1 MSTSDNCGCCAG
13 VTPLTPVDAIQ
24 PPGQPALAL
33 RVGTHGRFRQSMLA
47 DLADEPA
54 LENLTTRAS
63 DDPAIALLDSWAAVL
78 DVLSFYQE
86 RIGNENYLRTAT
98 ERRSVL
104 ELARAI
110 GYELRPGVAA
120 STWLAFTLE
129 TAPGAPLETR
139 IDISARA
146 QSVPGQDETA
156 QTFETL
162 EAIDAKVRWNALP
175 VLAAEAVLPRMGLRT
190 IYLAGTAT
198 RLQAGDA
205 LLVIGDERAKEP
217 GHENWDFR
225 RVTRLR
231 EVLPADP
238 SDPKDIGYTVV
249 TLDRGLGKPWHGV
262 HPARTNPRCYA
273 LRARAHLFG
282 HNAPDWRAMP
292 ANLRA
297 NYLRL
302 ALPGAEVG
310 DNPPIN
316 EHPEWPGFTLADI
329 SDPPAGS
336 ASGSGLLGQYY
347 RGKGFRE
354 PILSRT
360 DATVNFNWGT
370 GSPDPAVPADQFSVR
385 WSGWIQA
392 PASGQFN
399 FFVTADDGLRLW
411 IDGER
416 IIDFWIDQGATER
429 TGTARLQ
436 ADHKHDIRLEFY
448 ENGGGATCQLAWSGP
463 GVSKAVIPSAR
474 LYPRDVNTVHLDASY
489 PKWLADG
496 WAVMSIPN
504 YEEVYR
510 IVSTEDDA
518 RADFTVSA
526 TATRLTL
533 SGENLRDTFNNHVRS
548 TTAFGQSEPLAW
560 ATRPLSGF
568 LQGHL
573 IDLAGYEPDLPE
585 GRWLAISGLVLADLP
600 ANAKALSRLKKG
612 EALATIRIARDRK
625 TADLEFE
632 DFFRLTVTLAPAAE
646 IVRIQHND
654 SSNGHTQLLL
664 DNDLTHAYLP
674 STVRINANLA
684 PASAGDSKQMR
695 IQPEPLGSGDG
706 SRSLQR
712 FALRQGP
719 LTYITAATPSGTAS
733 TLEIRVD
740 GLLWQEAPRFTAP
753 GPTERAYTVKLDE
766 NGSATVQFGDGVH
779 GTRLPTGS
787 GNVEARYRVGLG
799 TAGNVKA
806 EQISMLLTRPPGL
819 KAVTNPVAASGGTNA
834 EAGDDAR
841 RNAPLRVRTLDRI
854 VSLRDFED
862 FAAAFTGIGKAQ
874 AVWLWDGEQ
883 RLVHLTVAGTDG
895 APLDPN
901 AALYRNLL
909 AAIDGARPPHQ
920 PLRVSPCLDL
930 RFGLTAGLWIAPEYE
945 AEKVLAAAGQ
955 ALAAAFGF
963 AARAFGQQV
972 TGSEVLAVL
981 QGVAGVIGA
990 DLDKLIQVES
1000 ELTVLTSNGPDG
1012 SIPARSARW
1021 QGNSLQPA
1029 DLLLLDPT
1037 AITLTE
1043 RTS

>member
-13 VTPLTPVDAIQ
+13 VTPLTPVDATQ

-33 RVGTHGRFRQSMLA
+33 RAGTHGRFRQSMLA
-47 DLADEPA
+47 GLADESA
-54 LENLTTRAS
+54 LANLTTRAS

-78 DVLSFYQE
+78 DVLGFYQE

-110 GYELRPGVAA
+110 GYELHPGVAA

-139 IDISARA
+139 IDIGARA

-162 EAIDAKVRWNALP
+162 EAIDAKARWNALP
-175 VLAAEAVLPRMGLRT
+175 VLAAEAVPPRMGLRT

-205 LLVIGDERAKEP
+205 LLIVGDERAKDH
-217 GHENWDFR
+217 GNENWDFR
-225 RVTRLR
+225 RVARLR

-238 SDPKDIGYTVV
+238 SDPKDAGYTIV

-262 HPARTNPRCYA
+262 HPARANPRCHA

-292 ANLRA
+292 ASLRA
-297 NYLRL
+297 TYLGL
-302 ALPGAEVG
+302 ADEAR
-310 DNPPIN
+310 PPIGQ
-316 EHPEWPGFTLADI
+316 HPEWPGFTLADI

-336 ASGSGLLGQYY
+336 GSGLLGQYY

-354 PILSRT
+354 LRLSRT
-360 DATVNFNWGT
+360 DAMVNFDWGA
-370 GSPDPAVPADQFSVR
+370 GSPDPSVPADQFSVR
-385 WSGWIQA
+385 WSGWIQ
-392 PASGQFN
+392 PPVTGQFT

-411 IDGER
+411 IDNQL

-429 TGTARLQ
+429 SGTASLR
-436 ADHKHDIRLEFY
+436 ADHKHDIRLEYY
-448 ENGGGATCQLAWSGP
+448 ENGGSATCRLAWSGP
-463 GVSKAVIPSAR
+463 GVSKAVVPAAR
-474 LYPRDVNTVHLDASY
+474 LYPRDVHTVHLDASY
-489 PKWLADG
+489 PKWLAGG
-496 WAVMSIPN
+496 WAVLSIPN

-510 IVSTEDDA
+510 IVATEDDA
-518 RADFTVSA
+518 RADFAVSA

-533 SGENLRDTFNNHVRS
+533 SGENLRDTFNNRVRS
-548 TTAFGQSEPLAW
+548 TTAFGQSEPLDW

-568 LQGHL
+568 VQGHL
-573 IDLAGYEPDLPE
+573 IDLAGYEPDLPA
-585 GRWLAISGLVLADLP
+585 GRWLAVSGLVLADLP
-600 ANAKALSRLKKG
+600 ANTRARSRLAKG
-612 EALATIRIARDRK
+612 DALASIRIGRDRQ

-632 DFFRLTVTLAPAAE
+632 DFSRLTVALAPAAD

-654 SSNGHTQLLL
+654 SGNGRTQLLL
-664 DNDLTHAYLP
+664 ASDLTHAYLP
-674 STVRINANLA
+674 ASVRINANLA

-695 IQPEPLGSGDG
+695 IQPEPLGGGDG

-712 FALRQGP
+712 FNLRQGP

-740 GLLWQEAPRFTAP
+740 GLLWPEAPHFTAP
-753 GPTERAYTVKLDE
+753 GPGERAYTVKLDE
-766 NGSATVQFGDGVH
+766 NGSATVQFGDGTH
-779 GTRLPTGS
+779 GTRLPTG

-799 TAGNVKA
+799 TAGNVGA
-806 EQISMLLTRPPGL
+806 EQISMLLSRPPGL
-819 KAVTNPVAASGGTNA
+819 KAVTNPVAASGGTDA
-834 EAGDDAR
+834 EAGDEAR

-874 AVWLWDGEQ
+874 AVWLWDGE
-883 RLVHLTVAGTDG
+883 RRMVHLTVAGTGG

-909 AAIDGARPPHQ
+909 AAIDSARPPYQ
-920 PLRVSPCLDL
+920 PLRVSPGRDL
-930 RFGLTAGLWIAPEYE
+930 RFGLTAGLWIAPEYAPE
-945 AEKVLAAAGQ
+945 RVLAAAGK

-963 AARAFGQQV
+963 AARAFGQPV
-972 TGSEVLAVL
+972 TGSEVLAAL
-981 QGVAGVIGA
+981 QGVAGVVGT
-990 DLDKLIQVES
+990 DLDRLIQVES
-1000 ELTVLTSNGPDG
+1000 GLTVRTANGPDG
-1012 SIPARSARW
+1012 SIPALSARW

-1029 DLLLLDPT
+1029 DLLLLDP
-1037 AITLTE
+1037 AAVTLTE

>member
-13 VTPLTPVDAIQ
+13 VTPLTPVDATQ

-33 RVGTHGRFRQSMLA
+33 RAGTHGRFRQSMLA
-47 DLADEPA
+47 GLADESA
-54 LENLTTRAS
+54 LANLTTRAS

-78 DVLSFYQE
+78 DVLGFYQE

-110 GYELRPGVAA
+110 GYELHPGVAA

-139 IDISARA
+139 IDIGARA

-162 EAIDAKVRWNALP
+162 EAIDAKARWNALP
-175 VLAAEAVLPRMGLRT
+175 LLAAEAVPPRMGLRT

-205 LLVIGDERAKEP
+205 LLVIGDERTKDP
-217 GHENWDFR
+217 GNENWDFR
-225 RVTRLR
+225 RVARLR

-238 SDPKDIGYTVV
+238 SDPKDAGYTVV

-262 HPARTNPRCYA
+262 HPARANPRCHA

-292 ANLRA
+292 ASLRA
-297 NYLRL
+297 TYLGL
-302 ALPGAEVG
+302 ADEAR
-310 DNPPIN
+310 PPIGQ
-316 EHPEWPGFTLADI
+316 HPEWPGFTLADI

-336 ASGSGLLGQYY
+336 GSGLLGQYY

-354 PILSRT
+354 LRLSRT
-360 DATVNFNWGT
+360 DAMVNFDWGA
-370 GSPDPAVPADQFSVR
+370 GSPDPSVPADQFSVR
-385 WSGWIQA
+385 WSGWIQ
-392 PASGQFN
+392 PPVTGQFT

-411 IDGER
+411 IDNQL

-429 TGTARLQ
+429 SGTASLR
-436 ADHKHDIRLEFY
+436 ADYKHDIRLEYY
-448 ENGGGATCQLAWSGP
+448 ENGGSATCRLAWSGP
-463 GVSKAVIPSAR
+463 GVSKAVVPAAR
-474 LYPRDVNTVHLDASY
+474 LYPRDVHTVHLDASY
-489 PKWLADG
+489 PKWLAGG
-496 WAVMSIPN
+496 WAVLSIPN

-510 IVSTEDDA
+510 IVATEDDA
-518 RADFTVSA
+518 RADFAVSA

-533 SGENLRDTFNNHVRS
+533 SGENLRDTFNNRVRS
-548 TTAFGQSEPLAW
+548 TTAFGQSEPLDW

-568 LQGHL
+568 VQGHL
-573 IDLAGYEPDLPE
+573 IDLAGYEPDLPA
-585 GRWLAISGLVLADLP
+585 GRWLAVSGLVLADLP
-600 ANAKALSRLKKG
+600 ANTRARSRLAKG
-612 EALATIRIARDRK
+612 DALASIRIGRDRQ

-632 DFFRLTVTLAPAAE
+632 DFSRLTVALAPAAD

-654 SSNGHTQLLL
+654 SGNGRTQLLL
-664 DNDLTHAYLP
+664 ASDLTHAYLP
-674 STVRINANLA
+674 ASVRINANLA

-695 IQPEPLGSGDG
+695 IQPEPLGGGDG

-712 FALRQGP
+712 FNLRQGP

-740 GLLWQEAPRFTAP
+740 GLLWPEAPRFTAP
-753 GPTERAYTVKLDE
+753 GPGERAYTVKLDE
-766 NGSATVQFGDGVH
+766 NGSATVQFGDGTH
-779 GTRLPTGS
+779 GTRLPTG

-799 TAGNVKA
+799 TAGNVGA
-806 EQISMLLTRPPGL
+806 EQISMLLSRPPGL
-819 KAVTNPVAASGGTNA
+819 KAVTNPVAASGGTDA
-834 EAGDDAR
+834 EAGDEAR

-874 AVWLWDGEQ
+874 AVWLWDGE
-883 RLVHLTVAGTDG
+883 RRMVHLTVAGTGG

-909 AAIDGARPPHQ
+909 AAIDSARPPYQ
-920 PLRVSPCLDL
+920 PLRVSPGRDL
-930 RFGLTAGLWIAPEYE
+930 RFGLTAGLWIAPEYAPE
-945 AEKVLAAAGQ
+945 RVLAAAGK

-963 AARAFGQQV
+963 AARAFGQPV
-972 TGSEVLAVL
+972 TGSEVLAAL
-981 QGVAGVIGA
+981 QGVAGVVGA
-990 DLDKLIQVES
+990 DLDRLIQVES
-1000 ELTVLTSNGPDG
+1000 GLTVRTANGPDG
-1012 SIPARSARW
+1012 SIPALSARW

-1029 DLLLLDPT
+1029 DLLLLDP
-1037 AITLTE
+1037 AAVTLTE

>member
-13 VTPLTPVDAIQ
+13 VTPLTPVDATQ

-33 RVGTHGRFRQSMLA
+33 RAGTHGRFRQSMLA
-47 DLADEPA
+47 GLADESA
-54 LENLTTRAS
+54 LANLTTRAS

-78 DVLSFYQE
+78 DVLGFYQE

-110 GYELRPGVAA
+110 GYELHPGVAA

-139 IDISARA
+139 IDIGARA
-146 QSVPGQDETA
+146 QSVPGQNETA

-162 EAIDAKVRWNALP
+162 EAIDAKARWNALP
-175 VLAAEAVLPRMGLRT
+175 VLAAEAVPPRMGLRT

-205 LLVIGDERAKEP
+205 LLIVGDERAKDH
-217 GHENWDFR
+217 GNENWDFR
-225 RVTRLR
+225 RVARLR
-231 EVLPADP
+231 EVLPTDP
-238 SDPKDIGYTVV
+238 NDPKDAGYTVV

-262 HPARTNPRCYA
+262 HPARANPRCHA

-292 ANLRA
+292 ASLRA
-297 NYLRL
+297 TYLGL
-302 ALPGAEVG
+302 ADEAR
-310 DNPPIN
+310 PPIGQ
-316 EHPEWPGFTLADI
+316 HPEWPGFTLADI

-336 ASGSGLLGQYY
+336 GSGLLGQYY

-354 PILSRT
+354 LRLSRT
-360 DATVNFNWGT
+360 DAMVNFDWGA
-370 GSPDPAVPADQFSVR
+370 GSPDPSVPADQFSVR
-385 WSGWIQA
+385 WSGWIQ
-392 PASGQFN
+392 PPVTGQFT

-411 IDGER
+411 IDNQL

-429 TGTARLQ
+429 SGTASLR
-436 ADHKHDIRLEFY
+436 ADHKHDIRLEYY
-448 ENGGGATCQLAWSGP
+448 ENGGSATCRLAWSGP
-463 GVSKAVIPSAR
+463 GVSKAVVPAAR
-474 LYPRDVNTVHLDASY
+474 LYPRDVHTVHLDASY
-489 PKWLADG
+489 PKWLAGG
-496 WAVMSIPN
+496 WAVLSIPN

-510 IVSTEDDA
+510 IVATEDDA
-518 RADFTVSA
+518 RADFAVSA

-533 SGENLRDTFNNHVRS
+533 SGENLRDTFNNRVRS
-548 TTAFGQSEPLAW
+548 TTAFGQSEPLDW

-568 LQGHL
+568 MQGHL
-573 IDLAGYEPDLPE
+573 IDLAGYEPDLPA
-585 GRWLAISGLVLADLP
+585 GRWLAVSGLVLADLP
-600 ANAKALSRLKKG
+600 ANTRARSRLAKG
-612 EALATIRIARDRK
+612 DALASIRIGRDRQ

-632 DFFRLTVTLAPAAE
+632 DLSRLTVALAPAAD

-654 SSNGHTQLLL
+654 SGNGRTQLLL
-664 DNDLTHAYLP
+664 ASDLTHAYLP
-674 STVRINANLA
+674 ASVRINANLA

-695 IQPEPLGSGDG
+695 IQPEPLGTGDG

-712 FALRQGP
+712 FNLRQGP

-740 GLLWQEAPRFTAP
+740 GLLWPEAPRFTAP
-753 GPTERAYTVKLDE
+753 GPGERAYTVKLDE
-766 NGSATVQFGDGVH
+766 NGSATVQFGDGTH

-799 TAGNVKA
+799 TAGNVGA
-806 EQISMLLTRPPGL
+806 EQISMLLSRPPGL
-819 KAVTNPVAASGGTNA
+819 KAVTNPVAASGGTDA
-834 EAGDDAR
+834 EAGDEAR

-874 AVWLWDGEQ
+874 AVWLWDGE
-883 RLVHLTVAGTDG
+883 RRMVHLTVAGTGG

-909 AAIDGARPPHQ
+909 AAIDSARPPYQ
-920 PLRVSPCLDL
+920 PLRVSPGRDL
-930 RFGLTAGLWIAPEYE
+930 RFGLTAGLWIAPEYAPE
-945 AEKVLAAAGQ
+945 RVLAAAGK

-963 AARAFGQQV
+963 AARAFGQPV
-972 TGSEVLAVL
+972 TGSEVLAAL
-981 QGVAGVIGA
+981 QGVAGVVGA
-990 DLDKLIQVES
+990 DLDRLIQVES
-1000 ELTVLTSNGPDG
+1000 GLTVRTANGPDG
-1012 SIPARSARW
+1012 SIPALSARW

-1029 DLLLLDPT
+1029 DLLLLDP
-1037 AITLTE
+1037 AAVTLTE

>member
-13 VTPLTPVDAIQ
+13 VTPLTPVDATQ

-33 RVGTHGRFRQSMLA
+33 RAGTHGRFRQSMLA
-47 DLADEPA
+47 GLADESA
-54 LENLTTRAS
+54 LANLTTRAS

-78 DVLSFYQE
+78 DVLGFYQE

-110 GYELRPGVAA
+110 GYELHPGVAA

-139 IDISARA
+139 IDIGARA
-146 QSVPGQDETA
+146 QSVPGQNETA

-162 EAIDAKVRWNALP
+162 EAIDAKARWNALP
-175 VLAAEAVLPRMGLRT
+175 VLAAEAVPPRMGLRT

-205 LLVIGDERAKEP
+205 LLIVGDERAKDH
-217 GHENWDFR
+217 GNENWDFR
-225 RVTRLR
+225 RVARLR
-231 EVLPADP
+231 EVLPTDP
-238 SDPKDIGYTVV
+238 NDPKDAGYTVV

-262 HPARTNPRCYA
+262 HPARANPRCHA

-292 ANLRA
+292 ASLRA
-297 NYLRL
+297 TYLGL
-302 ALPGAEVG
+302 ADEAR
-310 DNPPIN
+310 PPIGQ
-316 EHPEWPGFTLADI
+316 HPEWPGFTLADI

-336 ASGSGLLGQYY
+336 GSGLLGQYY

-354 PILSRT
+354 LRLSRT
-360 DATVNFNWGT
+360 DAMVNFDWGA
-370 GSPDPAVPADQFSVR
+370 GSPDPSVPADQFSVR
-385 WSGWIQA
+385 WSGWIQ
-392 PASGQFN
+392 PPVTGQFT

-411 IDGER
+411 IDNR
-416 IIDFWIDQGATER
+416 LIIDFWIDQGATER
-429 TGTARLQ
+429 SGTASLR
-436 ADHKHDIRLEFY
+436 ADHKHDIRLEYY
-448 ENGGGATCQLAWSGP
+448 ENGGSATCRLAWSGP
-463 GVSKAVIPSAR
+463 GVSKAVVPAAR
-474 LYPRDVNTVHLDASY
+474 LYPRDVHTVHLDASY
-489 PKWLADG
+489 PKWLAGG
-496 WAVMSIPN
+496 WAVLSIPN

-510 IVSTEDDA
+510 IVATEDDA
-518 RADFTVSA
+518 RADFAVSA

-533 SGENLRDTFNNHVRS
+533 SGENLRDTFNNRVRS
-548 TTAFGQSEPLAW
+548 TTAFGQSEPLDW

-568 LQGHL
+568 VQGHL
-573 IDLAGYEPDLPE
+573 IDLAGYEPDLPA
-585 GRWLAISGLVLADLP
+585 GRWLAVSGLVLADLP
-600 ANAKALSRLKKG
+600 ANTRARSRLAKG
-612 EALATIRIARDRK
+612 DALASIRIGRDRQ

-632 DFFRLTVTLAPAAE
+632 DLSRLTVALAPAAD

-654 SSNGHTQLLL
+654 SGNGRTQLLL
-664 DNDLTHAYLP
+664 ASDLTHAYLP
-674 STVRINANLA
+674 ASVRINANLA

-695 IQPEPLGSGDG
+695 IQPEPLGTGDG

-712 FALRQGP
+712 FNLRQGP

-740 GLLWQEAPRFTAP
+740 GLLWPEAPRFTAP
-753 GPTERAYTVKLDE
+753 GPGERAYTVKLDE
-766 NGSATVQFGDGVH
+766 NGSATVQFGDGTH

-799 TAGNVKA
+799 TAGNVGA
-806 EQISMLLTRPPGL
+806 EQISMLLSRPPGL
-819 KAVTNPVAASGGTNA
+819 KAVTNPVAASGGTDA
-834 EAGDDAR
+834 EAGDEAR

-874 AVWLWDGEQ
+874 AVWLWDGE
-883 RLVHLTVAGTDG
+883 RRMVHLTVAGTGG

-909 AAIDGARPPHQ
+909 AAIDSARPPYQ
-920 PLRVSPCLDL
+920 PLRVSPGRDL
-930 RFGLTAGLWIAPEYE
+930 RFGLTAGLWIAPEYAPE
-945 AEKVLAAAGQ
+945 RVLAAAGK

-963 AARAFGQQV
+963 AARAFGQPV
-972 TGSEVLAVL
+972 TGSEVLAAL
-981 QGVAGVIGA
+981 QGVAGVVGT
-990 DLDKLIQVES
+990 DLDRLIQVES
-1000 ELTVLTSNGPDG
+1000 GLTVRTANGPDG
-1012 SIPARSARW
+1012 SIPALSARW

-1029 DLLLLDPT
+1029 DLLLLDP
-1037 AITLTE
+1037 AAVTLTE

>member
-33 RVGTHGRFRQSMLA
+33 RAGTHGRFRQSMLA
-47 DLADEPA
+47 GLADESA
-54 LENLTTRAS
+54 LANLTTRAS

-78 DVLSFYQE
+78 DVLCFYQE

-110 GYELRPGVAA
+110 GYELHPGVAA

-139 IDISARA
+139 IDIGARA

-162 EAIDAKVRWNALP
+162 EAIDAKARWNALP
-175 VLAAEAVLPRMGLRT
+175 VLAAEAVPPRMGLRT

-205 LLVIGDERAKEP
+205 LLVIGDERTKDP
-217 GHENWDFR
+217 GNENWDFR
-225 RVTRLR
+225 RVARLR

-238 SDPKDIGYTVV
+238 SDPKDAGYTIV

-262 HPARTNPRCYA
+262 HPARANPRCHA

-292 ANLRA
+292 ASLRA
-297 NYLRL
+297 TYLGL
-302 ALPGAEVG
+302 ADEAP
-310 DNPPIN
+310 PPIGQ
-316 EHPEWPGFTLADI
+316 HPEWPGFTLADI

-336 ASGSGLLGQYY
+336 GSGLLGQYY

-354 PILSRT
+354 LRLSRT
-360 DATVNFNWGT
+360 DAMVNFDWGA
-370 GSPDPAVPADQFSVR
+370 GSPDPSVPADQFSVR
-385 WSGWIQA
+385 WSGWIQ
-392 PASGQFN
+392 PPVTGQFT

-411 IDGER
+411 IDNR
-416 IIDFWIDQGATER
+416 LIIDFWIDQGATER
-429 TGTARLQ
+429 SGTASLR
-436 ADHKHDIRLEFY
+436 ADHKHDIRLEYY
-448 ENGGGATCQLAWSGP
+448 ENGGSATCRLAWSGP
-463 GVSKAVIPSAR
+463 GVSKAVVPAAR
-474 LYPRDVNTVHLDASY
+474 LYPRDVHTVHLDASY
-489 PKWLADG
+489 PKWLAGG
-496 WAVMSIPN
+496 WAVLSIPN

-510 IVSTEDDA
+510 IVATEDDA
-518 RADFTVSA
+518 RADFAVSA

-533 SGENLRDTFNNHVRS
+533 SGENLRDTFNNRVRS
-548 TTAFGQSEPLAW
+548 TTAFGQSEPLDW

-568 LQGHL
+568 VQGHL
-573 IDLAGYEPDLPE
+573 IDLAGYEPDLPA
-585 GRWLAISGLVLADLP
+585 GRWLAVSGLVLADLP
-600 ANAKALSRLKKG
+600 ANTRARSRLAKG
-612 EALATIRIARDRK
+612 DALASIRIGRDRQ

-632 DFFRLTVTLAPAAE
+632 DFSRLTVALAPAAD

-654 SSNGHTQLLL
+654 SGNGRTQLLL
-664 DNDLTHAYLP
+664 ASDLTHAYLP
-674 STVRINANLA
+674 ASVRINANLA

-695 IQPEPLGSGDG
+695 IQPEPLGGGDG

-712 FALRQGP
+712 FNLRQGP

-740 GLLWQEAPRFTAP
+740 GLLWPEAPRFTAP
-753 GPTERAYTVKLDE
+753 GPGERAYTVKLDE
-766 NGSATVQFGDGVH
+766 NGSATVQFGDGTH
-779 GTRLPTGS
+779 GTRLPTG

-799 TAGNVKA
+799 TAGNVGA
-806 EQISMLLTRPPGL
+806 EQISMLLSRPPGL
-819 KAVTNPVAASGGTNA
+819 KAVTNPVAASGGTDA
-834 EAGDDAR
+834 EAGDEAR

-874 AVWLWDGEQ
+874 AVWLWDGE
-883 RLVHLTVAGTDG
+883 RRMVHLTVAGTGG

-909 AAIDGARPPHQ
+909 AAIDSARPPYQ
-920 PLRVSPCLDL
+920 PLRVSPGRDL
-930 RFGLTAGLWIAPEYE
+930 RFGLTAGLWIAPEYAPE
-945 AEKVLAAAGQ
+945 RVLAAAGK
-955 ALAAAFGF
+955 ALAAAFAF
-963 AARAFGQQV
+963 AARAFGQPV
-972 TGSEVLAVL
+972 TGSEALAAL
-981 QGVAGVIGA
+981 QGVAGVVGA
-990 DLDKLIQVES
+990 DLDRLIQVES
-1000 ELTVLTSNGPDG
+1000 GLTVRTANGPDG
-1012 SIPARSARW
+1012 SIPALSARW

-1029 DLLLLDPT
+1029 DLLLLDP
-1037 AITLTE
+1037 AAVTLTE

>member
-13 VTPLTPVDAIQ
+13 VTPLTPVDATQ

-33 RVGTHGRFRQSMLA
+33 RAGTHGRFRQSMLA
-47 DLADEPA
+47 GLADESA
-54 LENLTTRAS
+54 LANLTTRAS

-78 DVLSFYQE
+78 DVLGFYQE

-110 GYELRPGVAA
+110 GYELHPGVAA

-139 IDISARA
+139 IDIGARA

-162 EAIDAKVRWNALP
+162 EAIDAKARWNALP
-175 VLAAEAVLPRMGLRT
+175 VLAAEAVPPRMGLRT

-205 LLVIGDERAKEP
+205 LLVIGDERTKDP
-217 GHENWDFR
+217 GNENWDFR
-225 RVTRLR
+225 RVARLR

-238 SDPKDIGYTVV
+238 SDPKDAGYTVV

-262 HPARTNPRCYA
+262 HPARANPRCHA

-292 ANLRA
+292 ASLRA
-297 NYLRL
+297 TYLGL
-302 ALPGAEVG
+302 ADEAR
-310 DNPPIN
+310 PPIGQ
-316 EHPEWPGFTLADI
+316 HPEWPGFTLADI

-336 ASGSGLLGQYY
+336 GSGLLGQYY

-354 PILSRT
+354 LRLSRT
-360 DATVNFNWGT
+360 DAMVNFDWGA
-370 GSPDPAVPADQFSVR
+370 GSPDPSVPADQFSVR
-385 WSGWIQA
+385 WSGWIQ
-392 PASGQFN
+392 PPVTGQFT

-411 IDGER
+411 IDNQL

-429 TGTARLQ
+429 SGTASLR
-436 ADHKHDIRLEFY
+436 ADHKHDIRLEYY
-448 ENGGGATCQLAWSGP
+448 ENGGSATCRLAWSGP
-463 GVSKAVIPSAR
+463 GVSKAVVPAAR
-474 LYPRDVNTVHLDASY
+474 LYPRDVHTVHLDASY
-489 PKWLADG
+489 PKWLAGG
-496 WAVMSIPN
+496 WAVLSIPN

-510 IVSTEDDA
+510 IVATEDDA
-518 RADFTVSA
+518 RADFAVSA

-533 SGENLRDTFNNHVRS
+533 SGENLRDTFNNRVRS
-548 TTAFGQSEPLAW
+548 TTAFGQSEPLDW

-568 LQGHL
+568 VQGHL
-573 IDLAGYEPDLPE
+573 IDLAGYEPDLPA
-585 GRWLAISGLVLADLP
+585 GRWLAVSGLVLADLP
-600 ANAKALSRLKKG
+600 ANTRARSRLAKG
-612 EALATIRIARDRK
+612 DALASIRIGRDRQ

-632 DFFRLTVTLAPAAE
+632 DFSRLTVALAPAAD

-654 SSNGHTQLLL
+654 SGNGRTQLLL
-664 DNDLTHAYLP
+664 ASDLTHAYLP
-674 STVRINANLA
+674 ASVRINANLA

-695 IQPEPLGSGDG
+695 IQPEPLGTGDG

-712 FALRQGP
+712 FNLRQGP

-740 GLLWQEAPRFTAP
+740 GLLWPEAPRFTAP
-753 GPTERAYTVKLDE
+753 GPGERAYTVKLDE
-766 NGSATVQFGDGVH
+766 NGSATVQFGDGTH
-779 GTRLPTGS
+779 GTRLPTG

-799 TAGNVKA
+799 TAGNVGA
-806 EQISMLLTRPPGL
+806 EQISMLLSRPPGL
-819 KAVTNPVAASGGTNA
+819 KAVTNPVAASGGTDA
-834 EAGDDAR
+834 EAGDEAR

-874 AVWLWDGEQ
+874 AVWLWDGE
-883 RLVHLTVAGTDG
+883 RRMVHLTVAGTGG

-909 AAIDGARPPHQ
+909 AAIDSARPPYQ
-920 PLRVSPCLDL
+920 PLRVSPGRDL
-930 RFGLTAGLWIAPEYE
+930 RFGLTAGLWIAPEYAPE
-945 AEKVLAAAGQ
+945 RVLAAAGK

-963 AARAFGQQV
+963 AARAFGQPV
-972 TGSEVLAVL
+972 TGSEVLAAL
-981 QGVAGVIGA
+981 QGVAGVVGA
-990 DLDKLIQVES
+990 DLDRLIQVES
-1000 ELTVLTSNGPDG
+1000 GLTVRTANGPDG
-1012 SIPARSARW
+1012 SIPALSARW

-1029 DLLLLDPT
+1029 DLLLLDP
-1037 AITLTE
+1037 AAVTLTE

>member
-1 MSTSDNCGCCAG
+1 MNDSDKCGCCAG
-13 VTPLTPVDAIQ
+13 VTALTPVDETQ
-24 PPGQPALAL
+24 PPGQTALAL
-33 RVGTHGRFRQSMLA
+33 RIGTHGRFRQSMLA
-47 DLADEPA
+47 DLADEAPLA
-54 LENLTTRAS
+54 GLSTRDS

-86 RIGNENYLRTAT
+86 RIGNENYLRTAG

-139 IDISARA
+139 IDSGTRA

-162 EAIDAKVRWNALP
+162 EAIDAKARWNALP
-175 VLAAEAVLPRMGLRT
+175 MLAAEAVAPRMGLRT
-190 IYLAGTAT
+190 LYLAGTAT

-205 LLVIGDERAKEP
+205 VLIVGDERSKDPAN
-217 GHENWDFR
+217 ENWDIR
-225 RVTRLR
+225 RVARLR

-238 SDPKDIGYTVV
+238 ADPKDVGYTVV
-249 TLDRGLGKPWHGV
+249 TLDRGLGSPQRGIA
-262 HPARTNPRCYA
+262 PTSINPRCYA

-282 HNAPDWRAMP
+282 YNAPDWRAMP

-297 NYLRL
+297 TYLGL
-302 ALPGAEVG
+302 ADDAK
-310 DNPPIN
+310 PPIG
-316 EHPEWPGFTLADI
+316 EYPEWPGFTLADI
-329 SDPPAGS
+329 SDPPTRS
-336 ASGSGLLGQYY
+336 ATGSGLFGEYY

-354 PILSRT
+354 KVLTRT
-360 DATVNFNWGT
+360 DPLVDFAWGT
-370 GSPDPAVPADQFSVR
+370 GSPDPAVPADHFSVR
-385 WSGWIQA
+385 WTGWVQA
-392 PASGQFN
+392 PSSGIYT

-411 IDGER
+411 IDGEL

-429 TGTARLQ
+429 SGTARLQ
-436 ADHKHDIRLEFY
+436 ADRKHDIRLEYY
-448 ENGGGATCQLAWSGP
+448 ENGGAATCRLAWSGP
-463 GVSKAVIPSAR
+463 GVAKATIPGER
-474 LYPRDVNTVHLDASY
+474 LYPRDVHSVHLDASY
-489 PKWLADG
+489 PKWVADG
-496 WAVMSIPN
+496 WAVLTIPE
-504 YEEVYR
+504 YEELYR
-510 IVSTEDDA
+510 IRSAEDDA
-518 RADFTVSA
+518 RADFTLSA

-533 SGENLRDTFNNHVRS
+533 QGEQLRDIFSDHLRS
-548 TTAFGQSEPLAW
+548 TTLFGQSEPLDW
-560 ATRPLSGF
+560 ARRPLSGF

-573 IDLAGYEPDLPE
+573 IELAGYEPDLPE
-585 GRWLAISGLVLADLP
+585 GRWLAVSGLVLADLP
-600 ANAKALSRLKKG
+600 ANAKARQRLYQG
-612 EALATIRIARDRK
+612 DALAAIRLARDRQ
-625 TADLEFE
+625 TAELEFE
-632 DFFRLTVTLAPAAE
+632 DFMRLSVALAPAAE

-654 SSNGHTQLLL
+654 SSGGRTRLLL
-664 DNDLTHAYLP
+664 DSDLSHAYLP
-674 STVRINANLA
+674 ATVRLNANLA

-719 LTYITAATPSGTAS
+719 LTYIAAATPSGTAS
-733 TLEIRVD
+733 TLEVRVD

-753 GPTERAYTVKLDE
+753 GPGERAYTVKVDE
-766 NGSATVQFGDGVH
+766 NGNATVQFGDGIH
-779 GTRLPTGS
+779 GARLPTGS

-799 TAGNVKA
+799 AAGNVKA
-806 EQISMLLTRPPGL
+806 EQISMLLSRPPGL
-819 KAVTNPVAASGGTNA
+819 KAVTNPLPASGGTNA
-834 EAGDDAR
+834 EAGDEAR

-909 AAIDGARPPHQ
+909 AAIDAARPPHQ
-920 PLRVSPCLDL
+920 PLRVSPCADL
-930 RFGLTAGLWIAPEYE
+930 RFGLTAGLWIAPDYE
-945 AEKVLAAAGQ
+945 AEKVLAAAAT
-955 ALAAAFGF
+955 ALAASFGF
-963 AARAFGQQV
+963 AARAFGEPV
-972 TGSEVLAVL
+972 SGSEVLAAL
-981 QGVAGVIGA
+981 QGVAGVVGA
-990 DLDKLIQVES
+990 DLDRLVQVS
-1000 ELTVLTSNGPDG
+1000 SGLTVLTVNGPDG
-1012 SIPARSARW
+1012 RIPARSARW
-1021 QGNSLQPA
+1021 QGDTLQPA
-1029 DLLLLDPT
+1029 ELLRLDPT
-1037 AITLTE
+1037 AVNLTE

>member
-13 VTPLTPVDAIQ
+13 VTPLTPVDATQ

-33 RVGTHGRFRQSMLA
+33 RAGTHGRFRQSMLA
-47 DLADEPA
+47 GLADESA
-54 LENLTTRAS
+54 LANLTTRAS

-78 DVLSFYQE
+78 DVLGFYQE

-110 GYELRPGVAA
+110 GYELHPGVAA

-139 IDISARA
+139 IDIGARA

-162 EAIDAKVRWNALP
+162 EAIDAKARWNALP
-175 VLAAEAVLPRMGLRT
+175 VLAAEAVPPRMGLRT

-205 LLVIGDERAKEP
+205 LLVIGDERTKDP
-217 GHENWDFR
+217 GNENWDFR
-225 RVTRLR
+225 RVARLR

-238 SDPKDIGYTVV
+238 SDPKDAGYTVV

-262 HPARTNPRCYA
+262 HPARANPRCHA

-292 ANLRA
+292 ASLRA
-297 NYLRL
+297 TYLGL
-302 ALPGAEVG
+302 ADEAR
-310 DNPPIN
+310 PPIGQ
-316 EHPEWPGFTLADI
+316 HPEWPGFTLADI

-336 ASGSGLLGQYY
+336 GSGLLGQYY

-354 PILSRT
+354 LRLSRT
-360 DATVNFNWGT
+360 DAMVNFDWGA
-370 GSPDPAVPADQFSVR
+370 GSPDPSVPADQFSVR
-385 WSGWIQA
+385 WSGWIQ
-392 PASGQFN
+392 PPVTGQFT

-411 IDGER
+411 IDNQL

-429 TGTARLQ
+429 SGTASLR
-436 ADHKHDIRLEFY
+436 ADHKHDIRLEYY
-448 ENGGGATCQLAWSGP
+448 ENGGSATCRLAWSGP
-463 GVSKAVIPSAR
+463 GVSKAVVPAAR
-474 LYPRDVNTVHLDASY
+474 LYPRDVHTVHLDASY
-489 PKWLADG
+489 PKWLAGG
-496 WAVMSIPN
+496 WAVLSIPN

-510 IVSTEDDA
+510 IVATEDDA
-518 RADFTVSA
+518 RADFAVSA

-533 SGENLRDTFNNHVRS
+533 SGENLRDTFNNRVRS
-548 TTAFGQSEPLAW
+548 TTAFGQSEPLDW

-568 LQGHL
+568 VQGHL
-573 IDLAGYEPDLPE
+573 IDLAGYEPDLPA
-585 GRWLAISGLVLADLP
+585 GRWLAVSGLVLADLP
-600 ANAKALSRLKKG
+600 ANTRARSRLAKG
-612 EALATIRIARDRK
+612 DALASIRIGRDRQ

-632 DFFRLTVTLAPAAE
+632 DFSRLTVALAPAAD

-654 SSNGHTQLLL
+654 SGNGRTQLLL
-664 DNDLTHAYLP
+664 ASDLTHAYLP
-674 STVRINANLA
+674 ASVRINANLA

-695 IQPEPLGSGDG
+695 IQPEPLGGGDG

-712 FALRQGP
+712 FNLRQGP

-740 GLLWQEAPRFTAP
+740 GLLWPEAPRFTAP
-753 GPTERAYTVKLDE
+753 GPGERAYTVKLDE
-766 NGSATVQFGDGVH
+766 NGSATVQFGDGTH
-779 GTRLPTGS
+779 GTRLPTG

-799 TAGNVKA
+799 TAGNVGA
-806 EQISMLLTRPPGL
+806 EQISMLLSRPPGL
-819 KAVTNPVAASGGTNA
+819 KAVTNPVAASGGTDA
-834 EAGDDAR
+834 EAGDEAR

-874 AVWLWDGEQ
+874 AVWLWDGE
-883 RLVHLTVAGTDG
+883 RRMVHLTVAGTGG

-909 AAIDGARPPHQ
+909 AAIDSARPPYQ
-920 PLRVSPCLDL
+920 PLRVSPGRDL
-930 RFGLTAGLWIAPEYE
+930 RFGLTAGLWIAPEYAPE
-945 AEKVLAAAGQ
+945 RVLAAAGK

-963 AARAFGQQV
+963 AARAFGQPV
-972 TGSEVLAVL
+972 TGSEVLAAL
-981 QGVAGVIGA
+981 QGVAGVVGA
-990 DLDKLIQVES
+990 DLDRLIQVES
-1000 ELTVLTSNGPDG
+1000 GLTVRTANGPDG
-1012 SIPARSARW
+1012 SIPALSARW

-1029 DLLLLDPT
+1029 DLLLLDP
-1037 AITLTE
+1037 AAVTLTE

>member
-13 VTPLTPVDAIQ
+13 VTPLTPVDATQ

-33 RVGTHGRFRQSMLA
+33 RAGTHGRFRQSMLA
-47 DLADEPA
+47 GLADESA
-54 LENLTTRAS
+54 LANLTTRAS

-78 DVLSFYQE
+78 DVLGFYQE

-110 GYELRPGVAA
+110 GYELHPGVAA

-139 IDISARA
+139 IDIGARA

-162 EAIDAKVRWNALP
+162 EAIDAKARWNALP
-175 VLAAEAVLPRMGLRT
+175 VLAAEAVPPRMGLRT

-205 LLVIGDERAKEP
+205 LLVIGDERTKDP
-217 GHENWDFR
+217 GNENWDFR
-225 RVTRLR
+225 RVARLR

-238 SDPKDIGYTVV
+238 SDPKDAGYTIV

-262 HPARTNPRCYA
+262 HPARANPRCHA

-292 ANLRA
+292 ASLRA
-297 NYLRL
+297 TYLGL
-302 ALPGAEVG
+302 ADEAP
-310 DNPPIN
+310 PPIGQ
-316 EHPEWPGFTLADI
+316 HPEWPGFTLADI

-336 ASGSGLLGQYY
+336 GSGLLGQYY

-354 PILSRT
+354 LRLSRT
-360 DATVNFNWGT
+360 DAMVNFDWGA
-370 GSPDPAVPADQFSVR
+370 GSPDPSVPADQFSVR
-385 WSGWIQA
+385 WSGWIQ
-392 PASGQFN
+392 PPVTGQFT

-411 IDGER
+411 IDNR
-416 IIDFWIDQGATER
+416 LIIDFWIDQGATER
-429 TGTARLQ
+429 SGTASLR
-436 ADHKHDIRLEFY
+436 ADHKHDIRLEYY
-448 ENGGGATCQLAWSGP
+448 ENGGSATCRLAWSGP
-463 GVSKAVIPSAR
+463 GVSKAVVPAAR
-474 LYPRDVNTVHLDASY
+474 LYPRDVHTVHLDASY
-489 PKWLADG
+489 PKWLAGG
-496 WAVMSIPN
+496 WAVLSIPN

-510 IVSTEDDA
+510 IVATEDDA
-518 RADFTVSA
+518 RADFAVSA

-533 SGENLRDTFNNHVRS
+533 SGENLRDTFNNRVRS
-548 TTAFGQSEPLAW
+548 TTAFGQSEPLDW

-568 LQGHL
+568 VQGHL
-573 IDLAGYEPDLPE
+573 IDLAGYEPDLPA
-585 GRWLAISGLVLADLP
+585 GRWLAVSGLVLADLP
-600 ANAKALSRLKKG
+600 ANTRARSRLAKG
-612 EALATIRIARDRK
+612 DALASIRIGRDRQ

-632 DFFRLTVTLAPAAE
+632 DFSRLTVALAPAADV
-646 IVRIQHND
+646 VRIQHND
-654 SSNGHTQLLL
+654 SGNGRTQLLL
-664 DNDLTHAYLP
+664 ASDLTHAYLP
-674 STVRINANLA
+674 ASVRINANLA

-695 IQPEPLGSGDG
+695 IQPEPLGGGDG

-712 FALRQGP
+712 FNLRQGP

-740 GLLWQEAPRFTAP
+740 GLLWPEAPHFTAP
-753 GPTERAYTVKLDE
+753 GPGERAYTVKLDE
-766 NGSATVQFGDGVH
+766 NGSATVQFGDGTH
-779 GTRLPTGS
+779 GTRLPTG

-799 TAGNVKA
+799 TAGNVGA
-806 EQISMLLTRPPGL
+806 EQISMLLSRPPGL
-819 KAVTNPVAASGGTNA
+819 KAVTNPVAASGGTDA
-834 EAGDDAR
+834 EAGDEAR

-874 AVWLWDGEQ
+874 AVWLWDGE
-883 RLVHLTVAGTDG
+883 RRMVHLTVAGTGG

-909 AAIDGARPPHQ
+909 AAIDSARPPYQ
-920 PLRVSPCLDL
+920 PLRVSPGRDL
-930 RFGLTAGLWIAPEYE
+930 RFGLTAGLWIAPEYAPE
-945 AEKVLAAAGQ
+945 RVLAAAGK
-955 ALAAAFGF
+955 ALAAAFAF
-963 AARAFGQQV
+963 AARAFGQPV
-972 TGSEVLAVL
+972 TGSEALAAL
-981 QGVAGVIGA
+981 QGVAGVVGA
-990 DLDKLIQVES
+990 DLDRLIQVES
-1000 ELTVLTSNGPDG
+1000 GLTVRTANGPDG
-1012 SIPARSARW
+1012 SIPALSARW

-1029 DLLLLDPT
+1029 DLLLLDP
-1037 AITLTE
+1037 AAVTLTE

>member
-13 VTPLTPVDAIQ
+13 VTPLTPVDATQ

-33 RVGTHGRFRQSMLA
+33 RAGTHGRFRQSMLA
-47 DLADEPA
+47 GLADESA
-54 LENLTTRAS
+54 LANLTTRAS

-78 DVLSFYQE
+78 DVLGFYQE

-110 GYELRPGVAA
+110 GYELHPGVAA

-139 IDISARA
+139 IDIGARA

-162 EAIDAKVRWNALP
+162 EAIDAKARWNALP
-175 VLAAEAVLPRMGLRT
+175 VLAAEAVPPRMGLRT

-205 LLVIGDERAKEP
+205 LLVIGDERTKDP
-217 GHENWDFR
+217 GNENWDFR
-225 RVTRLR
+225 RVARLR

-238 SDPKDIGYTVV
+238 SDPKDAGYTIV

-262 HPARTNPRCYA
+262 HPARANPRCHA

-292 ANLRA
+292 ASLRA
-297 NYLRL
+297 TYLGL
-302 ALPGAEVG
+302 ADEAR
-310 DNPPIN
+310 PPIGQ
-316 EHPEWPGFTLADI
+316 HPEWPGFTLADI

-336 ASGSGLLGQYY
+336 GSGLLGQYY

-354 PILSRT
+354 LRLSRT
-360 DATVNFNWGT
+360 DAMVNFDWGA
-370 GSPDPAVPADQFSVR
+370 GSPDPSVPADQFSVR
-385 WSGWIQA
+385 WSGWIQ
-392 PASGQFN
+392 PPVTGQFT

-411 IDGER
+411 IDNR
-416 IIDFWIDQGATER
+416 LIIDFWIDQGATER
-429 TGTARLQ
+429 SGTASLR
-436 ADHKHDIRLEFY
+436 ADHKHDIRLEYY
-448 ENGGGATCQLAWSGP
+448 ENGGSATCRLAWSGP
-463 GVSKAVIPSAR
+463 GVSKAVVPAAR
-474 LYPRDVNTVHLDASY
+474 LYPRDVHTVHLDASY
-489 PKWLADG
+489 PKWLAGG
-496 WAVMSIPN
+496 WAVLSIPN

-510 IVSTEDDA
+510 IVATEDDA
-518 RADFTVSA
+518 RADFAVSA

-533 SGENLRDTFNNHVRS
+533 SGENLRDTFNNRVRS
-548 TTAFGQSEPLAW
+548 TTAFGQSEPLDW

-568 LQGHL
+568 VQGHL
-573 IDLAGYEPDLPE
+573 IDLAGYEPDLPA
-585 GRWLAISGLVLADLP
+585 GRWLAVSGLVLADLP
-600 ANAKALSRLKKG
+600 ANTRARSRLAKG
-612 EALATIRIARDRK
+612 DALASIRIGRDRQ

-632 DFFRLTVTLAPAAE
+632 DFSRLTVALAPAAD

-654 SSNGHTQLLL
+654 SGNGRTQLLL
-664 DNDLTHAYLP
+664 ASDLTHAYLP
-674 STVRINANLA
+674 ASVRINANLA

-695 IQPEPLGSGDG
+695 IQPEPLGGGDG

-712 FALRQGP
+712 FNLRQGP

-740 GLLWQEAPRFTAP
+740 GLLWPEAPRFTAP
-753 GPTERAYTVKLDE
+753 GPGERAYTVKLDE
-766 NGSATVQFGDGVH
+766 NGSATVQFGDGTH
-779 GTRLPTGS
+779 GTRLPTG

-799 TAGNVKA
+799 TAGNVGA
-806 EQISMLLTRPPGL
+806 EQISMLLSRPPGL
-819 KAVTNPVAASGGTNA
+819 KAVTNPVAASGGTDA
-834 EAGDDAR
+834 EAGDEAR

-874 AVWLWDGEQ
+874 AVWLWDGE
-883 RLVHLTVAGTDG
+883 RRMVHLTVAGTGG

-909 AAIDGARPPHQ
+909 AAIDSARPPYQ
-920 PLRVSPCLDL
+920 PLRVSPGRDL
-930 RFGLTAGLWIAPEYE
+930 RFGLTAGLWIAPEYAPE
-945 AEKVLAAAGQ
+945 RVLAAAGK

-963 AARAFGQQV
+963 AARAFGQPV
-972 TGSEVLAVL
+972 TGSEVLAAL
-981 QGVAGVIGA
+981 QGVAGVVGA
-990 DLDKLIQVES
+990 DLDRLIQVES
-1000 ELTVLTSNGPDG
+1000 GLTVRTANGPDG
-1012 SIPARSARW
+1012 SIPALSARW

-1029 DLLLLDPT
+1029 DLLLLDP
-1037 AITLTE
+1037 AAVTLTE

>member
-13 VTPLTPVDAIQ
+13 VTPLTPVDATQ

-33 RVGTHGRFRQSMLA
+33 RAGTHGRFRQSMLA
-47 DLADEPA
+47 GLADESA
-54 LENLTTRAS
+54 LANLTTRAS

-78 DVLSFYQE
+78 DVLGFYQE

-110 GYELRPGVAA
+110 GYELHPGVAA

-139 IDISARA
+139 IDIGARA

-162 EAIDAKVRWNALP
+162 EAIDAKARWNALP
-175 VLAAEAVLPRMGLRT
+175 VLAAEAVPPRMGLRT

-205 LLVIGDERAKEP
+205 LLVIGDERTKDP
-217 GHENWDFR
+217 GNENWDFR
-225 RVTRLR
+225 RVARLR

-238 SDPKDIGYTVV
+238 SDPKDAGYTVV

-262 HPARTNPRCYA
+262 HPARANPRCHA

-292 ANLRA
+292 ASLRA
-297 NYLRL
+297 TYLGL
-302 ALPGAEVG
+302 ADEAR
-310 DNPPIN
+310 PPIGQ
-316 EHPEWPGFTLADI
+316 HPEWPGFTLADI

-336 ASGSGLLGQYY
+336 GSGLLGQYY

-354 PILSRT
+354 LRLSRT
-360 DATVNFNWGT
+360 DAMVNFDWGA
-370 GSPDPAVPADQFSVR
+370 GSPDPSVPADQFSVR
-385 WSGWIQA
+385 WSGWIQ
-392 PASGQFN
+392 PPVTGQFT

-411 IDGER
+411 IDNQL

-429 TGTARLQ
+429 SGTASLR
-436 ADHKHDIRLEFY
+436 ADHKHDIRLEYY
-448 ENGGGATCQLAWSGP
+448 ENGGSATCRLAWSGP
-463 GVSKAVIPSAR
+463 GVSKAVVPAAR
-474 LYPRDVNTVHLDASY
+474 LYPRDVHTVHLDASY
-489 PKWLADG
+489 PKWLAGG
-496 WAVMSIPN
+496 WAVLSIPN

-510 IVSTEDDA
+510 IVATEDDA
-518 RADFTVSA
+518 RADFAVSA

-533 SGENLRDTFNNHVRS
+533 SGENLRDTFNNRVRS
-548 TTAFGQSEPLAW
+548 TTAFGQSEPLDW

-568 LQGHL
+568 VQGHL
-573 IDLAGYEPDLPE
+573 IDLAGYEPDLPA
-585 GRWLAISGLVLADLP
+585 GRWLAVSGLVLADLP
-600 ANAKALSRLKKG
+600 ANTRARSRLAKG
-612 EALATIRIARDRK
+612 DALASIRIGRDRQ

-632 DFFRLTVTLAPAAE
+632 DLSRLTVALAPAAD

-654 SSNGHTQLLL
+654 SGNGRTQLLL
-664 DNDLTHAYLP
+664 ASDLTHAYLP
-674 STVRINANLA
+674 ASVRINANLA

-695 IQPEPLGSGDG
+695 IQPEPLGTGDG

-712 FALRQGP
+712 FNLRQGP

-740 GLLWQEAPRFTAP
+740 GLLWPEAPRFTAP
-753 GPTERAYTVKLDE
+753 GPGERAYTVKLDE
-766 NGSATVQFGDGVH
+766 NGSATVQFGDGTH
-779 GTRLPTGS
+779 GTRLPTG

-799 TAGNVKA
+799 TAGNVGA
-806 EQISMLLTRPPGL
+806 EQISMLLSRPPGL
-819 KAVTNPVAASGGTNA
+819 KAVTNPVAASGGTDA
-834 EAGDDAR
+834 EAGDEAR

-874 AVWLWDGEQ
+874 AVWLWDGE
-883 RLVHLTVAGTDG
+883 RRMVHLTVAGTGG

-909 AAIDGARPPHQ
+909 AAIDSARPPYQ
-920 PLRVSPCLDL
+920 PLRVSPGRDL
-930 RFGLTAGLWIAPEYE
+930 RFGLTAGLWIAPEYAPE
-945 AEKVLAAAGQ
+945 RVLAAAGK

-963 AARAFGQQV
+963 AARAFGQPV
-972 TGSEVLAVL
+972 TGSEVLAAL
-981 QGVAGVIGA
+981 QGVAGVVGT
-990 DLDKLIQVES
+990 DLDRLIQVES
-1000 ELTVLTSNGPDG
+1000 GLTVRTANGPDG
-1012 SIPARSARW
+1012 SIPALSARW

-1029 DLLLLDPT
+1029 DLLLLDP
-1037 AITLTE
+1037 AAVTLTE

>member
-1 MSTSDNCGCCAG
+1 MNASDKCGCCAG
-13 VTPLTPVDAIQ
+13 VTPLTPVDEIQ
-24 PPGQPALAL
+24 PPGQTALAL
-33 RVGTHGRFRQSMLA
+33 RIGTHGRFRQSMLA
-47 DLADEPA
+47 DLADEAPLA
-54 LENLTTRAS
+54 GLSTRDS

-86 RIGNENYLRTAT
+86 RIGNENYLRTAG

-139 IDISARA
+139 IDSGTRA

-162 EAIDAKVRWNALP
+162 EAIDAKARWNALP
-175 VLAAEAVLPRMGLRT
+175 VLTAETVAPRMGLRT

-198 RLQAGDA
+198 RLHAGDA
-205 LLVIGDERAKEP
+205 LLIIGDERKLNP
-217 GHENWDFR
+217 GNENWDFR
-225 RVTRLR
+225 RVARLR

-249 TLDRGLGKPWHGV
+249 TMDRGLGQPWRGV
-262 HPARTNPRCYA
+262 NPARTNPRCYA

-297 NYLRL
+297 TYLGLDDDAR
-302 ALPGAEVG
+302 
-310 DNPPIN
+310 PPISQ
-316 EHPEWPGFTLADI
+316 HPEWPGFTLADI

-336 ASGSGLLGQYY
+336 ASGTGLLGQYY

-354 PILSRT
+354 LILSRT
-360 DATVNFNWGT
+360 DATVDSSTWSG
-370 GSPDPAVPADQFSVR
+370 GSPAPGVPADHFSAR
-385 WSGWIQA
+385 WSGWVE
-392 PASGQFN
+392 PPSSGSFT
-399 FFVTADDGLRLW
+399 FYATVDDGVRLW
-411 IDGER
+411 IDGELL
-416 IIDFWIDQGATER
+416 IDDWTDTPGVHTC
-429 TGTARLQ
+429 TANLI
-436 ADHKHDIRLEFY
+436 ANHKHEIRLEFY
-448 ENGGGATCQLAWSGP
+448 ENAGGATCQLAWSGP
-463 GVSKAVIPSAR
+463 GVTQAIIPTAR
-474 LYPRDVNTVHLDASY
+474 LYPRDVHTVHLDASY

-510 IVSTEDDA
+510 ILTAEDDA
-518 RADFTVSA
+518 RAQFTLSA
-526 TATRLTL
+526 TSTRLTL
-533 SGENLRDTFNNHVRS
+533 SGENARDTFNDHLRS
-548 TTAFGQSEPLAW
+548 TTLFGQSEPLDW
-560 ATRPLSGF
+560 SRRPLSGF

-573 IDLAGYEPDLPE
+573 IELAGYEPELPE
-585 GRWLAISGLVLADLP
+585 GRWLAVSGLVLADLP
-600 ANAKALSRLKKG
+600 GNAKARTRLSQG
-612 EALATIRIARDRK
+612 EALAAIRLARDRQS
-625 TADLEFE
+625 AELEFE
-632 DFFRLTVTLAPAAE
+632 DFVRLTVALVPAAE

-654 SSNGHTQLLL
+654 SSGGRTQLLL
-664 DNDLTHAYLP
+664 DSDLSHAYLP

-753 GPTERAYTVKLDE
+753 GPGERAYTVKLDE
-766 NGSATVQFGDGVH
+766 NGSATVQFGDGAH
-779 GTRLPTGS
+779 GARLPTGS

-819 KAVTNPVAASGGTNA
+819 KAVTNPVPASGGTNA
-834 EAGDDAR
+834 EAGDEAR

-895 APLDPN
+895 APLDPD

-920 PLRVSPCLDL
+920 PLRVSPCHDL
-930 RFGLTAGLWIAPEYE
+930 RFGLTAGLWIAADYE
-945 AEKVLAAAGQ
+945 SEKVLAAAGL
-955 ALAAAFGF
+955 ALESAFGF
-963 AARAFGQQV
+963 GARAFGQPV
-972 TGSEVLAVL
+972 SGSEVLAAL
-981 QGVAGVIGA
+981 QGVAGVVGA
-990 DLDKLIQVES
+990 DLDKLVQVEFGTTGG
-1000 ELTVLTSNGPDG
+1000 LIVLTANGPDG

-1021 QGNSLQPA
+1021 QGDTLQPA
-1029 DLLLLDPT
+1029 DLLRLDS
-1037 AITLTE
+1037 AAVNLTE

>member
-13 VTPLTPVDAIQ
+13 VTPLTPVDATQ
-24 PPGQPALAL
+24 PPGQPTLAL
-33 RVGTHGRFRQSMLA
+33 RLGTHGRFRQSMLA

-54 LENLTTRAS
+54 LEAFTTRAD

-120 STWLAFTLE
+120 STWLSFTLE

-139 IDISARA
+139 IDIGTRA
-146 QSVPGQDETA
+146 QSVPGQDEKA

-162 EAIDAKVRWNALP
+162 EAVDAKARWNALP
-175 VLAAEAVLPRMGLRT
+175 VLARETVAPRMGLRT

-205 LLVIGDERAKEP
+205 LLIVGDERAKDP
-217 GHENWDFR
+217 GNENWDFR

-238 SDPKDIGYTVV
+238 NDPKDIGYTVV
-249 TLDRGLGKPWHGV
+249 TLDHGLGKPWHGV
-262 HPARTNPRCYA
+262 NPARANPRCYA

-297 NYLRL
+297 TYLGL
-302 ALPGAEVG
+302 ADDAR
-310 DNPPIN
+310 PPISQ
-316 EHPEWPGFTLADI
+316 HPEWPGFTLADI
-329 SDPPAGS
+329 SDPPAGT

-360 DATVNFNWGT
+360 DATVNFNWSTGT
-370 GSPDPAVPADQFSVR
+370 PDPAVPADQFSVR
-385 WSGWIQA
+385 WSGWVQA
-392 PASGQFN
+392 PSSGQFN

-411 IDGER
+411 IDGVL
-416 IIDFWIDQGATER
+416 IIDFWIDQGFIER
-429 TGTARLQ
+429 SGSARLQ
-436 ADHKHDIRLEFY
+436 ADHKHDIRLEYY
-448 ENGGGATCQLAWSGP
+448 ENAGAAACKLEWSGP
-463 GVSKAVIPSAR
+463 GVSRAIIPASR

-489 PKWLADG
+489 PKWLAGG
-496 WAVMSIPN
+496 WAVLSIPN

-510 IVSTEDDA
+510 IQSTEDDA
-518 RADFTVSA
+518 RANFTVSA

-533 SGENLRDTFNNHVRS
+533 SGENLRNTFNNHVRS
-548 TTAFGQSEPLAW
+548 TTAFGQSEPLDW

-568 LQGHL
+568 VQGHL
-573 IDLAGYEPDLPE
+573 IDLADYEPDLPV
-585 GRWLAISGLVLADLP
+585 GRWLALSGLVLADVP
-600 ANAKALSRLKKG
+600 ANTKALNRLKKDDP
-612 EALATIRIARDRK
+612 LAAIRLARDRK

-632 DFFRLTVTLAPAAE
+632 DFSRLTVEVAPAAE

-654 SSNGHTQLLL
+654 SSNGRTQLLL
-664 DNDLTHAYLP
+664 ESDLTHTYLP
-674 STVRINANLA
+674 STVRLNANLA

-719 LTYITAATPSGTAS
+719 LTYITAPTPSGTAS
-733 TLEIRVD
+733 TLDIRVD

-766 NGSATVQFGDGVH
+766 NGSATVQFGDGAH

-819 KAVTNPVAASGGTNA
+819 KAVSNPVAASGGTDA
-834 EAGDDAR
+834 EAGDEAR

-874 AVWLWDGEQ
+874 AVWLWDGE
-883 RLVHLTVAGTDG
+883 RRMVHLSVAGTDG

-901 AALYRNLL
+901 GALYRNLL
-909 AAIDGARPPHQ
+909 AAIDSARPPHQ
-920 PLRVSPCLDL
+920 PLRVSPCHDL
-930 RFGLTAGLWIAPEYE
+930 RFGLTAGLWVAPDYE
-945 AEKVLAAAGQ
+945 AEKVLAAAGR
-955 ALAAAFGF
+955 ALESAFGF
-963 AARAFGQQV
+963 AARAFGQPV
-972 TGSEVLAVL
+972 TGSEVLAAL

-990 DLDKLIQVES
+990 DLDRLVQVEAG
-1000 ELTVLTSNGPDG
+1000 LTVRTSSGPDG
-1012 SIPARSARW
+1012 SIPARTARW
-1021 QGNSLQPA
+1021 QDSKLQPA
-1029 DLLLLDPT
+1029 DLLLLDS
-1037 AITLTE
+1037 AAVTLTE

>member
-13 VTPLTPVDAIQ
+13 VTPLTPVDATQ

-33 RVGTHGRFRQSMLA
+33 RAGTHGRFRQSMLA
-47 DLADEPA
+47 GLADESA
-54 LENLTTRAS
+54 LANLTTRAS

-78 DVLSFYQE
+78 DVLGFYQE

-110 GYELRPGVAA
+110 GYELHPGVAA

-139 IDISARA
+139 IDIGARA

-162 EAIDAKVRWNALP
+162 EAIDAKARWNALP
-175 VLAAEAVLPRMGLRT
+175 VLAAEAVPPRMGLRT

-205 LLVIGDERAKEP
+205 LLVIGDERTKDP
-217 GHENWDFR
+217 GNENWDFR
-225 RVTRLR
+225 RVARLR

-238 SDPKDIGYTVV
+238 SDPKDAGYTVV

-262 HPARTNPRCYA
+262 HPARANPRCHA

-292 ANLRA
+292 ASLRA
-297 NYLRL
+297 TYLGL
-302 ALPGAEVG
+302 ADEAP
-310 DNPPIN
+310 PPIGQ
-316 EHPEWPGFTLADI
+316 HPEWPGFTLADI

-336 ASGSGLLGQYY
+336 GSGLLGQYY

-354 PILSRT
+354 LRLSRT
-360 DATVNFNWGT
+360 DAMVNFDWGA
-370 GSPDPAVPADQFSVR
+370 GSPDPSVPADQFSVR
-385 WSGWIQA
+385 WSGWIQ
-392 PASGQFN
+392 PPVTGQFT

-411 IDGER
+411 IDNR
-416 IIDFWIDQGATER
+416 LIIDFWIDQGATER
-429 TGTARLQ
+429 SGTASLR
-436 ADHKHDIRLEFY
+436 ADHKHDIRLEYY
-448 ENGGGATCQLAWSGP
+448 ENGGSATCRLAWSGP
-463 GVSKAVIPSAR
+463 GVSKAVVPAAR
-474 LYPRDVNTVHLDASY
+474 LYPRDVHTVHLDASY
-489 PKWLADG
+489 PKWLAGG
-496 WAVMSIPN
+496 WAVLSIPN

-510 IVSTEDDA
+510 IVATEDDA
-518 RADFTVSA
+518 RADFAVSA

-533 SGENLRDTFNNHVRS
+533 SGENLRDTFNNRVRS
-548 TTAFGQSEPLAW
+548 TTAFGQSEPLDW

-568 LQGHL
+568 VQGHL
-573 IDLAGYEPDLPE
+573 IDLAGYEPDLPA
-585 GRWLAISGLVLADLP
+585 GRWLAVSGLVLADLP
-600 ANAKALSRLKKG
+600 ANTRARSRLAKG
-612 EALATIRIARDRK
+612 DALASIRIGRDRQ

-632 DFFRLTVTLAPAAE
+632 DFSRLTVALAPAADV
-646 IVRIQHND
+646 VRIQHND
-654 SSNGHTQLLL
+654 SGNGRTQLLL
-664 DNDLTHAYLP
+664 ASDLTHAYLP
-674 STVRINANLA
+674 ASVRINANLA

-695 IQPEPLGSGDG
+695 IQPEPLGGGDG

-712 FALRQGP
+712 FNLRQGP

-740 GLLWQEAPRFTAP
+740 GLLWPEAPRFTAP
-753 GPTERAYTVKLDE
+753 GPGERAYTVKLDE
-766 NGSATVQFGDGVH
+766 NGSATVQFGDGTH
-779 GTRLPTGS
+779 GTRLPTG

-799 TAGNVKA
+799 TAGNVGA
-806 EQISMLLTRPPGL
+806 EQISMLLSRPPGL
-819 KAVTNPVAASGGTNA
+819 KAVTNPVAASGGTDA
-834 EAGDDAR
+834 EAGDEAR

-874 AVWLWDGEQ
+874 AVWLWDGE
-883 RLVHLTVAGTDG
+883 RRMVHLTVAGTGG

-909 AAIDGARPPHQ
+909 AAIDSARPPYQ
-920 PLRVSPCLDL
+920 PLRVSPGRDL
-930 RFGLTAGLWIAPEYE
+930 RFGLTAGLWIAPEYAPE
-945 AEKVLAAAGQ
+945 RVLAAAGK

-963 AARAFGQQV
+963 AARAFGQPV
-972 TGSEVLAVL
+972 TGSEVLAAL
-981 QGVAGVIGA
+981 QGVAGVVGA
-990 DLDKLIQVES
+990 DLDRLIQVES
-1000 ELTVLTSNGPDG
+1000 GLTVRTANGPDG
-1012 SIPARSARW
+1012 SIPALSARW

-1029 DLLLLDPT
+1029 DLLLLDP
-1037 AITLTE
+1037 AAVTLTE
-1043 RTS
+1043 RTP

>member
-13 VTPLTPVDAIQ
+13 VTPLTPVDDIQ

-54 LENLTTRAS
+54 LENLTSRAS

-139 IDISARA
+139 IDIGARA

-162 EAIDAKVRWNALP
+162 AAIDAKVRWNALP
-175 VLAAEAVLPRMGLRT
+175 VLAAEAVPPRMGLRT

-198 RLQAGDA
+198 RLQVGDA
-205 LLVIGDERAKEP
+205 LLIIGDERSKDP
-217 GHENWDFR
+217 GNENWDFR
-225 RVTRLR
+225 RVARLR
-231 EVLPADP
+231 EVLPSDP
-238 SDPKDIGYTVV
+238 SDPKDIGYSVV
-249 TLDRGLGKPWHGV
+249 TLDRGLGSPRRGID
-262 HPARTNPRCYA
+262 PTALNPRCYA

-282 HNAPDWRAMP
+282 YNAPDWRAMP

-297 NYLRL
+297 TYLGL
-302 ALPGAEVG
+302 ADDAK
-310 DNPPIN
+310 PPISQ
-316 EHPEWPGFTLADI
+316 HPEWPGFTLADI
-329 SDPPAGS
+329 SDPATS
-336 ASGSGLLGQYY
+336 AVTGSGLYGEYY

-354 PILSRT
+354 RLLTRT
-360 DATVNFNWGT
+360 DATVNFNWGS
-370 GSPDPAVPADQFSVR
+370 GRPDPSVPAEHFSVR
-385 WSGWIQA
+385 WSGWLQA
-392 PASGQFN
+392 PGSGIFS
-399 FFVTADDGLRLW
+399 FFVNADDGVRLW
-411 IDGER
+411 IDGDL
-416 IIDFWIDQGATER
+416 IIDDWNDHPGER
-429 TGTARLQ
+429 AATARLQ
-436 ADHKHDIRLEFY
+436 ANHKHDIRLEFY
-448 ENGGGATCQLAWSGP
+448 ENGGVASCQLSWSGS
-463 GVSKAVIPSAR
+463 GVAKAIIPSER
-474 LYPRDVNTVHLDASY
+474 LYPRDVHTVHLDASY

-510 IVSTEDDA
+510 IRTAEDDA
-518 RADFTVSA
+518 RADFTISA
-526 TATRLTL
+526 TASRLTL
-533 SGENLRDTFNNHVRS
+533 QGENLRETFNDHVRS
-548 TTAFGQSEPLAW
+548 TTAFGQSEPLDW
-560 ATRPLSGF
+560 SRRPLSGF

-573 IDLAGYEPDLPE
+573 IELAGYEPDLPFD
-585 GRWLAISGLVLADLP
+585 RWLAVSGLVLAELP
-600 ANAKALSRLKKG
+600 SNSKARNRLAKG
-612 EALATIRIARDRK
+612 DALAAIRLARDRK
-625 TADLEFE
+625 TAELEFE
-632 DFFRLTVTLAPAAE
+632 DFSRLTVALAPAAE

-664 DNDLTHAYLP
+664 DSDLTNAYLP
-674 STVRINANLA
+674 STVRLNANLA

-819 KAVTNPVAASGGTNA
+819 KGVSNPVAASGGTDA
-834 EAGDDAR
+834 EAGDEAR

-883 RLVHLTVAGTDG
+883 RMVHLTVAGTDG

-901 AALYRNLL
+901 SALYRNLL
-909 AAIDGARPPHQ
+909 AAIDGARPPYQ
-920 PLRVSPCLDL
+920 PLRVSPCHDL

-945 AEKVLAAAGQ
+945 TEKVLAAAGKT
-955 ALAAAFGF
+955 LETAFGF
-963 AARAFGQQV
+963 ATRAFGQPV
-972 TGSEVLAVL
+972 TGSEVLAAL

-990 DLDKLIQVES
+990 DLDRLIQVDS
-1000 ELTVLTSNGPDG
+1000 GLTVLTSNGPDG

-1029 DLLLLDPT
+1029 DLLLIDP
-1037 AITLTE
+1037 AAVTLTE

>member
-33 RVGTHGRFRQSMLA
+33 RAGTHGRFRQSMLA
-47 DLADEPA
+47 GLADESA
-54 LENLTTRAS
+54 LANLTTRAS

-78 DVLSFYQE
+78 DVLGFYQE

-110 GYELRPGVAA
+110 GYELHPGVAA

-139 IDISARA
+139 IDIGARA

-162 EAIDAKVRWNALP
+162 EAIDAKARWNALP
-175 VLAAEAVLPRMGLRT
+175 VLAAEAVPPRMGLRT

-205 LLVIGDERAKEP
+205 LLVIGDERTKDP
-217 GHENWDFR
+217 GNENWDFR
-225 RVTRLR
+225 RVARLR

-238 SDPKDIGYTVV
+238 SDPKDAGYTIV

-262 HPARTNPRCYA
+262 HPARANPRCHA

-292 ANLRA
+292 ASLRA
-297 NYLRL
+297 TYLGL
-302 ALPGAEVG
+302 ADEAR
-310 DNPPIN
+310 PPIGQ
-316 EHPEWPGFTLADI
+316 HPEWPGFTLADI

-336 ASGSGLLGQYY
+336 GSGLLGQYY

-354 PILSRT
+354 LRLSRT
-360 DATVNFNWGT
+360 DAMVNFDWGA
-370 GSPDPAVPADQFSVR
+370 GSPDPSVPADQFSVR
-385 WSGWIQA
+385 WSGWIQ
-392 PASGQFN
+392 PPVTGQFT

-411 IDGER
+411 IDNR
-416 IIDFWIDQGATER
+416 LIIDFWIDQGATER
-429 TGTARLQ
+429 SGTASLR
-436 ADHKHDIRLEFY
+436 ADHKHDIRLEYY
-448 ENGGGATCQLAWSGP
+448 ENGGSATCRLAWSGP
-463 GVSKAVIPSAR
+463 GVSKAVVPAAR
-474 LYPRDVNTVHLDASY
+474 LYPRDVHTVHLDASY
-489 PKWLADG
+489 PKWLAGG
-496 WAVMSIPN
+496 WAVLSIPN

-510 IVSTEDDA
+510 IVATEDDA
-518 RADFTVSA
+518 RADFAVSA

-533 SGENLRDTFNNHVRS
+533 SGENLRDTFNNRVRS
-548 TTAFGQSEPLAW
+548 TTAFGQSEPLDW

-568 LQGHL
+568 VQGHL
-573 IDLAGYEPDLPE
+573 IDLAGYEPDLPA
-585 GRWLAISGLVLADLP
+585 GRWLAVSGLVLADLP
-600 ANAKALSRLKKG
+600 ANTRARSRLAKG
-612 EALATIRIARDRK
+612 DALASIRIGRDRQ

-632 DFFRLTVTLAPAAE
+632 DFSRLTVALAPAAD

-654 SSNGHTQLLL
+654 SGNGRTQLLL
-664 DNDLTHAYLP
+664 ASDLTHAYLP
-674 STVRINANLA
+674 ASVRINANLA

-695 IQPEPLGSGDG
+695 IQPEPLGGGDG

-712 FALRQGP
+712 FNLRQGP

-740 GLLWQEAPRFTAP
+740 GLLWPEAPHFTAP
-753 GPTERAYTVKLDE
+753 GPGERAYTVKLDE
-766 NGSATVQFGDGVH
+766 NGSATVQFGDGTH
-779 GTRLPTGS
+779 GTRLPTG

-799 TAGNVKA
+799 TAGNVGA
-806 EQISMLLTRPPGL
+806 EQISMLLSRPPGL
-819 KAVTNPVAASGGTNA
+819 KAVTNPVAASGGTDA
-834 EAGDDAR
+834 EAGDEAR

-874 AVWLWDGEQ
+874 AVWLWDGE
-883 RLVHLTVAGTDG
+883 RRMVHLTVAGTGG

-909 AAIDGARPPHQ
+909 AAIDSARPPYQ
-920 PLRVSPCLDL
+920 PLRVSPGRDL
-930 RFGLTAGLWIAPEYE
+930 RFGLTAGLWIAPEYAPE
-945 AEKVLAAAGQ
+945 RVLAAAGK
-955 ALAAAFGF
+955 ALAAAFAF
-963 AARAFGQQV
+963 AARAFGQPV
-972 TGSEVLAVL
+972 TGSEALAAL
-981 QGVAGVIGA
+981 QGVAGVVGA
-990 DLDKLIQVES
+990 DLDRLIQVES
-1000 ELTVLTSNGPDG
+1000 GLTVRTANGPDG
-1012 SIPARSARW
+1012 SIPALSARW

-1029 DLLLLDPT
+1029 DLLLLDP
-1037 AITLTE
+1037 AAVTLTE

>member
-13 VTPLTPVDAIQ
+13 VTPLTPVDEIQ
-24 PPGQPALAL
+24 PPGQPTLAL

-139 IDISARA
+139 IDVGARA

-175 VLAAEAVLPRMGLRT
+175 VLAAEAVPPRMGLRT

-198 RLQAGDA
+198 RLQLGDA
-205 LLVIGDERAKEP
+205 LLIVGDERAKDP
-217 GHENWDFR
+217 GNENWDFR
-225 RVTRLR
+225 RVARLR

-249 TLDRGLGKPWHGV
+249 TLDHGLGKPWHGV

-297 NYLRL
+297 TYLGMADEDR
-302 ALPGAEVG
+302 
-310 DNPPIN
+310 PPISQ
-316 EHPEWPGFTLADI
+316 HPEWPGFTLADI

-336 ASGSGLLGQYY
+336 ASGTGLLGQYY

-354 PILSRT
+354 LILSRT
-360 DATVNFNWGT
+360 DATVDSSTWTG
-370 GSPDPAVPADQFSVR
+370 GSPHPSVPADNFCAR
-385 WSGWIQA
+385 WSGWVEA
-392 PASGQFN
+392 PSSGPFT
-399 FFVTADDGLRLW
+399 FFATVDDGVRLW
-411 IDGER
+411 IDGTLLINDWTDTPGVHTCTVSLR
-416 IIDFWIDQGATER
+416 AN
-429 TGTARLQ
+429 
-436 ADHKHDIRLEFY
+436 HKHDIRLEFY
-448 ENGGGATCQLAWSGP
+448 ENAGGATCQLAWSGP
-463 GVSKAVIPSAR
+463 GVTQAIIPATR
-474 LYPRDVNTVHLDASY
+474 LYPRDIHTVHLDASY

-496 WAVMSIPN
+496 WAVMSIPK

-548 TTAFGQSEPLAW
+548 TTAFGQSEPLEW

-585 GRWLAISGLVLADLP
+585 DRWLAISGLVLADVP

-612 EALATIRIARDRK
+612 EALASIRIARGRK

-632 DFFRLTVTLAPAAE
+632 DFFRLTVALAPAAE

-654 SSNGHTQLLL
+654 SSGGRTQLLL
-664 DNDLTHAYLP
+664 DSDLANAYLP
-674 STVRINANLA
+674 TTVRINANLA

-712 FALRQGP
+712 FTLRQGP
-719 LTYITAATPSGTAS
+719 LTYTTAATPSGTAS

-819 KAVTNPVAASGGTNA
+819 KAVTNPVAASGGTDA
-834 EAGDDAR
+834 EAGDEAR

-883 RLVHLTVAGTDG
+883 RMVHLTVAGTDG

-901 AALYRNLL
+901 GALYRNLL
-909 AAIDGARPPHQ
+909 AAIDGARPPYQ
-920 PLRVSPCLDL
+920 PLRVSPSRDL
-930 RFGLTAGLWIAPEYE
+930 SFGLTAGLWISPEYE
-945 AEKVLAAAGQ
+945 AKKVLATAGKS
-955 ALAAAFGF
+955 LATAFGF
-963 AARAFGQQV
+963 AARAFSQPV
-972 TGSEVLAVL
+972 SGSEVLAAL

-990 DLDKLIQVES
+990 DLDRLVQVQS
-1000 ELTVLTSNGPDG
+1000 GLTVLTANGPDA

-1029 DLLLLDPT
+1029 DLLLIDP
-1037 AITLTE
+1037 AAVTLTE

>member
-13 VTPLTPVDAIQ
+13 VTPLTPVDATQ

-33 RVGTHGRFRQSMLA
+33 RAGTHGRFRQSMLA
-47 DLADEPA
+47 GLADESA
-54 LENLTTRAS
+54 LANLTTRAS

-78 DVLSFYQE
+78 DVLGFYQE

-110 GYELRPGVAA
+110 GYELHPGVAA

-139 IDISARA
+139 IDIGARA

-162 EAIDAKVRWNALP
+162 EAIDAKARWNALP
-175 VLAAEAVLPRMGLRT
+175 VLAAEAVPPRMGLRT

-205 LLVIGDERAKEP
+205 LLIVGDERAKDH
-217 GHENWDFR
+217 GNENWDFR
-225 RVTRLR
+225 RVARLR
-231 EVLPADP
+231 EVLPTDP
-238 SDPKDIGYTVV
+238 NDPKDAGYTVV

-262 HPARTNPRCYA
+262 HPARANPRCHA

-292 ANLRA
+292 ASLRA
-297 NYLRL
+297 TYLGL
-302 ALPGAEVG
+302 ADEAR
-310 DNPPIN
+310 PPIGQ
-316 EHPEWPGFTLADI
+316 HPEWPGFTLADI

-336 ASGSGLLGQYY
+336 GSGLLGQYY

-354 PILSRT
+354 LRLSRT
-360 DATVNFNWGT
+360 DAMVNFDWGA
-370 GSPDPAVPADQFSVR
+370 GSPDPSVPADQFSVR
-385 WSGWIQA
+385 WSGWIQ
-392 PASGQFN
+392 PPVTGQFT

-411 IDGER
+411 IDNQL

-429 TGTARLQ
+429 SGTASLR
-436 ADHKHDIRLEFY
+436 ADHKHDIRLEYY
-448 ENGGGATCQLAWSGP
+448 ENGGSATCRLAWSGP
-463 GVSKAVIPSAR
+463 GVSKAVVPAAR
-474 LYPRDVNTVHLDASY
+474 LYPRDVHTVHLDASY
-489 PKWLADG
+489 PKWLAGG
-496 WAVMSIPN
+496 WAVLSIPN

-510 IVSTEDDA
+510 IVATEDDA
-518 RADFTVSA
+518 RADFAVSA

-533 SGENLRDTFNNHVRS
+533 SGENLRDTFNNRVRS
-548 TTAFGQSEPLAW
+548 TTAFGQSEPLDW

-568 LQGHL
+568 VQGHL
-573 IDLAGYEPDLPE
+573 IDLAGYEPDLPA
-585 GRWLAISGLVLADLP
+585 GRWLAVSGLVLADLP
-600 ANAKALSRLKKG
+600 ANTRARSRLAKG
-612 EALATIRIARDRK
+612 DALASIRIGRDRQ

-632 DFFRLTVTLAPAAE
+632 DLSRLTVALAPAAD

-654 SSNGHTQLLL
+654 SGNGRTQLLL
-664 DNDLTHAYLP
+664 ASDLTHAYLP
-674 STVRINANLA
+674 ASVRINANLA

-695 IQPEPLGSGDG
+695 IQPEPLGTGDG

-712 FALRQGP
+712 FNLRQGP

-740 GLLWQEAPRFTAP
+740 GLLWPEAPRFTAP
-753 GPTERAYTVKLDE
+753 GPGERAYTVKLDE
-766 NGSATVQFGDGVH
+766 NGSATVQFGDGTH

-799 TAGNVKA
+799 TAGNVGA
-806 EQISMLLTRPPGL
+806 EQISMLLSRPPGL
-819 KAVTNPVAASGGTNA
+819 KAVTNPVAASGGTDA
-834 EAGDDAR
+834 EAGDEAR

-874 AVWLWDGEQ
+874 AVWLWDGE
-883 RLVHLTVAGTDG
+883 RRMVHLTVAGTGG

-909 AAIDGARPPHQ
+909 AAIDSARPPYQ
-920 PLRVSPCLDL
+920 PLRVSPGRDL
-930 RFGLTAGLWIAPEYE
+930 RFGLTAGLWIAPEYAPE
-945 AEKVLAAAGQ
+945 RVLAAAGK

-963 AARAFGQQV
+963 AARAFGQPV
-972 TGSEVLAVL
+972 TGSEVLAAL
-981 QGVAGVIGA
+981 QGVAGVVGA
-990 DLDKLIQVES
+990 DLDRLIQVES
-1000 ELTVLTSNGPDG
+1000 GLTVRTANGPDG
-1012 SIPARSARW
+1012 SIPALSARW

-1029 DLLLLDPT
+1029 DLLLLDP
-1037 AITLTE
+1037 AAVTLTE

>member
-13 VTPLTPVDAIQ
+13 VTPLTPVDATQ

-33 RVGTHGRFRQSMLA
+33 RAGTHGRFRQSMLA
-47 DLADEPA
+47 GLADESA
-54 LENLTTRAS
+54 LANLTTRAS

-78 DVLSFYQE
+78 DVLGFYQE

-110 GYELRPGVAA
+110 GYELHPGVAA

-139 IDISARA
+139 IDIGARA

-162 EAIDAKVRWNALP
+162 EAIDAKARWNALP
-175 VLAAEAVLPRMGLRT
+175 VLAAEAVPPRMGLRT

-205 LLVIGDERAKEP
+205 LLVIGDERTKDP
-217 GHENWDFR
+217 GNENWDFR
-225 RVTRLR
+225 RVARLR

-238 SDPKDIGYTVV
+238 SDPKDAGYTVV

-262 HPARTNPRCYA
+262 HPARANPRCHA

-292 ANLRA
+292 ASLRA
-297 NYLRL
+297 TYLGL
-302 ALPGAEVG
+302 ADEAR
-310 DNPPIN
+310 PPIGQ
-316 EHPEWPGFTLADI
+316 HPEWPGFTLADI

-336 ASGSGLLGQYY
+336 GSGLLGQYY

-354 PILSRT
+354 LRLSRT
-360 DATVNFNWGT
+360 DAMVNFDWGA
-370 GSPDPAVPADQFSVR
+370 GSPDPSVPADQFSVR
-385 WSGWIQA
+385 WSGWIQ
-392 PASGQFN
+392 PPVTGQFT

-411 IDGER
+411 IDNR
-416 IIDFWIDQGATER
+416 LIIDFWIDQGATER
-429 TGTARLQ
+429 SGTASLR
-436 ADHKHDIRLEFY
+436 ADHKHDIRLEYY
-448 ENGGGATCQLAWSGP
+448 ENGGSATCRLAWSGP
-463 GVSKAVIPSAR
+463 GVSKAVVPAAR
-474 LYPRDVNTVHLDASY
+474 LYPRDVHTVHLDASY
-489 PKWLADG
+489 PKWLAGG
-496 WAVMSIPN
+496 WAVLSIPN

-510 IVSTEDDA
+510 IVATEDDA
-518 RADFTVSA
+518 RADFAVSA

-533 SGENLRDTFNNHVRS
+533 SGENLRDTFNNRVRS
-548 TTAFGQSEPLAW
+548 TTAFGQSEPLDW

-568 LQGHL
+568 VQGHL
-573 IDLAGYEPDLPE
+573 IDLAGYEPDLPA
-585 GRWLAISGLVLADLP
+585 GRWLAVSGLVLADLP
-600 ANAKALSRLKKG
+600 ANTRARSRLAKG
-612 EALATIRIARDRK
+612 DALASIRIGRDRQ

-632 DFFRLTVTLAPAAE
+632 DFSRLTVALAPAAD

-654 SSNGHTQLLL
+654 SGNGRTQLLL
-664 DNDLTHAYLP
+664 ASDLTHAYLP
-674 STVRINANLA
+674 ASVRINANLA

-695 IQPEPLGSGDG
+695 IQPEPLGGGDG

-712 FALRQGP
+712 FNLRQGP

-740 GLLWQEAPRFTAP
+740 GLLWPEAPHFTAP
-753 GPTERAYTVKLDE
+753 GPGERAYTVKLDE
-766 NGSATVQFGDGVH
+766 NGSATVQFGDGTH
-779 GTRLPTGS
+779 GTRLPTG

-799 TAGNVKA
+799 TAGNVGA
-806 EQISMLLTRPPGL
+806 EQISMLLSRPPGL
-819 KAVTNPVAASGGTNA
+819 KAVTNPVAASGGTDA
-834 EAGDDAR
+834 EAGDEAR

-874 AVWLWDGEQ
+874 AVWLWDGE
-883 RLVHLTVAGTDG
+883 RRMVHLTVAGTGG

-909 AAIDGARPPHQ
+909 AAIDSARPPYQ
-920 PLRVSPCLDL
+920 PLRVSPGRDL
-930 RFGLTAGLWIAPEYE
+930 RFGLTAGLWIAPEYAPE
-945 AEKVLAAAGQ
+945 RVLAAAGK
-955 ALAAAFGF
+955 ALAAAFAF
-963 AARAFGQQV
+963 AARAFGQPV
-972 TGSEVLAVL
+972 TGSEALAAL
-981 QGVAGVIGA
+981 QGVAGVVGA
-990 DLDKLIQVES
+990 DLDRLIQVES
-1000 ELTVLTSNGPDG
+1000 GLTVRTANGPDG
-1012 SIPARSARW
+1012 SIPALSARW

-1029 DLLLLDPT
+1029 DLLLLDP
-1037 AITLTE
+1037 AAVTLTE

>member
-13 VTPLTPVDAIQ
+13 VTPLTPVDATQ

-33 RVGTHGRFRQSMLA
+33 RAGTHGRFRQSMLA
-47 DLADEPA
+47 GLADESA
-54 LENLTTRAS
+54 LANLTTRAS

-78 DVLSFYQE
+78 DVLGFYQE

-110 GYELRPGVAA
+110 GYELHPGVAA

-139 IDISARA
+139 IDIGARA

-162 EAIDAKVRWNALP
+162 EAIDAKARWNALP
-175 VLAAEAVLPRMGLRT
+175 VLAAEAVPPRMGLRT

-205 LLVIGDERAKEP
+205 LLVIGDERTKDP
-217 GHENWDFR
+217 GNENWDFR
-225 RVTRLR
+225 RVARLR

-238 SDPKDIGYTVV
+238 SDPKDAGYTVV

-262 HPARTNPRCYA
+262 HPARANPRCHA

-292 ANLRA
+292 ASLRA
-297 NYLRL
+297 TYLGL
-302 ALPGAEVG
+302 ADEAR
-310 DNPPIN
+310 PPIGQ
-316 EHPEWPGFTLADI
+316 HPEWPGFTLADI

-336 ASGSGLLGQYY
+336 GSGLLGQYY

-354 PILSRT
+354 LRLSRT
-360 DATVNFNWGT
+360 DAMVNFDWGA
-370 GSPDPAVPADQFSVR
+370 GSPDPSVPADQFSVR
-385 WSGWIQA
+385 WSGWIQ
-392 PASGQFN
+392 PPVTGQFT

-411 IDGER
+411 IDNQL

-429 TGTARLQ
+429 SGTASLR
-436 ADHKHDIRLEFY
+436 ADHKHDIRLEYY
-448 ENGGGATCQLAWSGP
+448 ENGGSATCRLAWSGP
-463 GVSKAVIPSAR
+463 GVSKAVVPAAR
-474 LYPRDVNTVHLDASY
+474 LYPRDVHTVHLDASY
-489 PKWLADG
+489 PKWLAGG
-496 WAVMSIPN
+496 WAVLSIPN

-510 IVSTEDDA
+510 IVATEDDA
-518 RADFTVSA
+518 RADFAVSA

-533 SGENLRDTFNNHVRS
+533 SGENLRDTFNNRVRS
-548 TTAFGQSEPLAW
+548 TTAFGQSEPLDW

-568 LQGHL
+568 VQGHL
-573 IDLAGYEPDLPE
+573 IDLAGYEPDLPA
-585 GRWLAISGLVLADLP
+585 GRWLAVSGLVLADLP
-600 ANAKALSRLKKG
+600 ANTRARSRLAKG
-612 EALATIRIARDRK
+612 DALASIRIGRDRQ

-632 DFFRLTVTLAPAAE
+632 DLSRLTVALAPAAD

-654 SSNGHTQLLL
+654 SGNGRTQLLL
-664 DNDLTHAYLP
+664 ASDLTHAYLP
-674 STVRINANLA
+674 ASVRINANLA

-695 IQPEPLGSGDG
+695 IQPEPLGGGDG

-712 FALRQGP
+712 FNLRQGP

-740 GLLWQEAPRFTAP
+740 GLLWPEAPRFTAP
-753 GPTERAYTVKLDE
+753 GPGERAYTVKLDE
-766 NGSATVQFGDGVH
+766 NGSATVQFGDGTH
-779 GTRLPTGS
+779 GTRLPTG

-799 TAGNVKA
+799 TAGNVGA
-806 EQISMLLTRPPGL
+806 EQISMLLSRPPGL
-819 KAVTNPVAASGGTNA
+819 KAVTNPVAASGGTDA
-834 EAGDDAR
+834 EAGDEAR

-874 AVWLWDGEQ
+874 AVWLWDGE
-883 RLVHLTVAGTDG
+883 RRMVHLTVAGTGG

-909 AAIDGARPPHQ
+909 AAIDSARPPYQ
-920 PLRVSPCLDL
+920 PLRVSPGRDL
-930 RFGLTAGLWIAPEYE
+930 RFGLTAGLWIAPEYAPE
-945 AEKVLAAAGQ
+945 RVLAAAGK

-963 AARAFGQQV
+963 AARAFGQPV
-972 TGSEVLAVL
+972 TGSEVLAAL
-981 QGVAGVIGA
+981 QGVAGVVGA
-990 DLDKLIQVES
+990 DLDRLIQVES
-1000 ELTVLTSNGPDG
+1000 GLTVRTANGPDG
-1012 SIPARSARW
+1012 SIPALSARW

-1029 DLLLLDPT
+1029 DLLLLDP
-1037 AITLTE
+1037 AAVTLTE

>member
-13 VTPLTPVDAIQ
+13 VTPLTPVDATQ

-33 RVGTHGRFRQSMLA
+33 RAGTHGRFRQSMLA
-47 DLADEPA
+47 GLADESA
-54 LENLTTRAS
+54 LANLTTRAS

-78 DVLSFYQE
+78 DVLGFYQE

-110 GYELRPGVAA
+110 GYELHPGVAA

-139 IDISARA
+139 IDIGARA
-146 QSVPGQDETA
+146 QSVPGQNETA

-162 EAIDAKVRWNALP
+162 EAIDAKARWNALP
-175 VLAAEAVLPRMGLRT
+175 VLAAEAVPPRMGLRT

-205 LLVIGDERAKEP
+205 LLIVGDERAKDH
-217 GHENWDFR
+217 GNENWDFR
-225 RVTRLR
+225 RVARLR
-231 EVLPADP
+231 EVLPTDP
-238 SDPKDIGYTVV
+238 NDPKDAGYTVV

-262 HPARTNPRCYA
+262 HPARANPRCHA

-292 ANLRA
+292 ASLRA
-297 NYLRL
+297 TYLGL
-302 ALPGAEVG
+302 ADEAP
-310 DNPPIN
+310 PPIGQ
-316 EHPEWPGFTLADI
+316 HPEWPGFTLADI

-336 ASGSGLLGQYY
+336 GSGLLGQYY

-354 PILSRT
+354 LRLSRT
-360 DATVNFNWGT
+360 DAMVNFDWGA
-370 GSPDPAVPADQFSVR
+370 GSPDPSVPADQFSVR
-385 WSGWIQA
+385 WSGWIQ
-392 PASGQFN
+392 PPVTGQFT

-411 IDGER
+411 IDNQL

-429 TGTARLQ
+429 SGTASLR
-436 ADHKHDIRLEFY
+436 ADHKHDIRLEYY
-448 ENGGGATCQLAWSGP
+448 ENGGSATCRLAWSGP
-463 GVSKAVIPSAR
+463 GVSKAVVPAAR
-474 LYPRDVNTVHLDASY
+474 LYPRDVHTVHLDASY
-489 PKWLADG
+489 PKWLAGG
-496 WAVMSIPN
+496 WAVLSIPN

-510 IVSTEDDA
+510 IVATEDDA
-518 RADFTVSA
+518 RADFAVSA

-533 SGENLRDTFNNHVRS
+533 SGENLRDTFNNRVRS
-548 TTAFGQSEPLAW
+548 TTAFGQSEPLDW

-568 LQGHL
+568 VQGHL
-573 IDLAGYEPDLPE
+573 IDLAGYEPDLPA
-585 GRWLAISGLVLADLP
+585 GRWLAVSGLVLADLP
-600 ANAKALSRLKKG
+600 ANTRARSRLAKG
-612 EALATIRIARDRK
+612 DALASIRIGRDRQ

-632 DFFRLTVTLAPAAE
+632 DLSRLTVALAPAAD

-654 SSNGHTQLLL
+654 SGNGRTQLLL
-664 DNDLTHAYLP
+664 ASDLTHAYLP
-674 STVRINANLA
+674 ASVRINANLA

-695 IQPEPLGSGDG
+695 IQPEPLGTGDG

-712 FALRQGP
+712 FNLRQGP

-740 GLLWQEAPRFTAP
+740 GLLWPEAPRFTAP
-753 GPTERAYTVKLDE
+753 GPGERAYTVKLDE
-766 NGSATVQFGDGVH
+766 NGSATVQFGDGTH

-799 TAGNVKA
+799 TAGNVGA
-806 EQISMLLTRPPGL
+806 EQISMLLSRPPGL
-819 KAVTNPVAASGGTNA
+819 KAVTNPVAASGGTDA
-834 EAGDDAR
+834 EAGDEAR

-874 AVWLWDGEQ
+874 AVWLWDGE
-883 RLVHLTVAGTDG
+883 RRMVHLTVAGTGG

-909 AAIDGARPPHQ
+909 AAIDSARPPYQ
-920 PLRVSPCLDL
+920 PLRVSPGRDL
-930 RFGLTAGLWIAPEYE
+930 RFGLTAGLWIAPEYAPE
-945 AEKVLAAAGQ
+945 RVLAAAGK

-963 AARAFGQQV
+963 AARAFGQPV
-972 TGSEVLAVL
+972 TGSEVLAAL
-981 QGVAGVIGA
+981 QGVAGVVGT
-990 DLDKLIQVES
+990 DLDRLIQVES
-1000 ELTVLTSNGPDG
+1000 GLTVRTANGPDG
-1012 SIPARSARW
+1012 SIPALSARW

-1029 DLLLLDPT
+1029 DLLLLDP
-1037 AITLTE
+1037 AAVTLTE
-1043 RTS
+1043 RTP

>member
-33 RVGTHGRFRQSMLA
+33 RAGTHGRFRQSMLA
-47 DLADEPA
+47 GLADESA
-54 LENLTTRAS
+54 LANLTTRAS

-78 DVLSFYQE
+78 DVLCFYQE

-110 GYELRPGVAA
+110 GYELHPGVAA

-139 IDISARA
+139 IDIGARA

-162 EAIDAKVRWNALP
+162 EAIDAKARWNALP
-175 VLAAEAVLPRMGLRT
+175 VLAAEAVPPRMGLRT

-205 LLVIGDERAKEP
+205 LLVIGDERTKDP
-217 GHENWDFR
+217 GNENWDFR
-225 RVTRLR
+225 RVARLR

-238 SDPKDIGYTVV
+238 SDPKDAGYTIV

-262 HPARTNPRCYA
+262 HPARANPRCHA

-292 ANLRA
+292 ASLRA
-297 NYLRL
+297 TYLGL
-302 ALPGAEVG
+302 ADEAR
-310 DNPPIN
+310 PPIGQ
-316 EHPEWPGFTLADI
+316 HPEWPGFTLADI

-336 ASGSGLLGQYY
+336 GSGLLGQYY

-354 PILSRT
+354 LRLSRT
-360 DATVNFNWGT
+360 DAMVNFDWGA
-370 GSPDPAVPADQFSVR
+370 GSPDPSVPADQFSVR
-385 WSGWIQA
+385 WSGWIQ
-392 PASGQFN
+392 PPVTGQFT

-411 IDGER
+411 IDNR
-416 IIDFWIDQGATER
+416 LIIDFWIDQGATER
-429 TGTARLQ
+429 SGTASLR
-436 ADHKHDIRLEFY
+436 ADHKHDIRLEYY
-448 ENGGGATCQLAWSGP
+448 ENGGSATCRLAWSGP
-463 GVSKAVIPSAR
+463 GVSKAVVPAAR
-474 LYPRDVNTVHLDASY
+474 LYPRDVHTVHLDASY
-489 PKWLADG
+489 PKWLAGG
-496 WAVMSIPN
+496 WAVLSIPN

-510 IVSTEDDA
+510 IVATEDDA
-518 RADFTVSA
+518 RADFAVSA

-533 SGENLRDTFNNHVRS
+533 SGENLRDTFNNRVRS
-548 TTAFGQSEPLAW
+548 TTAFGQSEPLDW

-568 LQGHL
+568 VQGHL
-573 IDLAGYEPDLPE
+573 IDLAGYEPDLPA
-585 GRWLAISGLVLADLP
+585 GRWLAVSGLVLADLP
-600 ANAKALSRLKKG
+600 ANTRARSRLAKG
-612 EALATIRIARDRK
+612 DALASIRIGRDRQ

-632 DFFRLTVTLAPAAE
+632 DFSRLTVALAPAAD

-654 SSNGHTQLLL
+654 SGNGRTQLLL
-664 DNDLTHAYLP
+664 ASDLTHAYLP
-674 STVRINANLA
+674 ASVRINANLA

-695 IQPEPLGSGDG
+695 IQPEPLGGGDG

-712 FALRQGP
+712 FNLRQGP

-740 GLLWQEAPRFTAP
+740 GLLWPEAPRFTAP
-753 GPTERAYTVKLDE
+753 GPGERAYTVKLDE
-766 NGSATVQFGDGVH
+766 NGSATVQFGDGTH
-779 GTRLPTGS
+779 GTRLPTG

-799 TAGNVKA
+799 TAGNVGA
-806 EQISMLLTRPPGL
+806 EQISMLLSRPPGL
-819 KAVTNPVAASGGTNA
+819 KAVTNPVAASGGTDA
-834 EAGDDAR
+834 EAGDEAR

-874 AVWLWDGEQ
+874 AVWLWDGE
-883 RLVHLTVAGTDG
+883 RRMVHLTVAGTGG

-909 AAIDGARPPHQ
+909 AAIDSARPPYQ
-920 PLRVSPCLDL
+920 PLRVSPGRDL
-930 RFGLTAGLWIAPEYE
+930 RFGLTAGLWIAPEYAPE
-945 AEKVLAAAGQ
+945 RVLAAAGK

-963 AARAFGQQV
+963 AARAFGQPV
-972 TGSEVLAVL
+972 TGSEVLAAL
-981 QGVAGVIGA
+981 QGVAGVVGA
-990 DLDKLIQVES
+990 DLDRLIQVES
-1000 ELTVLTSNGPDG
+1000 GLTVRTANGPDG
-1012 SIPARSARW
+1012 SIPALSARW

-1029 DLLLLDPT
+1029 DLLLLDP
-1037 AITLTE
+1037 AAVTLTE

>member
-13 VTPLTPVDAIQ
+13 VTPLTPVDATQ

-33 RVGTHGRFRQSMLA
+33 RAGTHGRFRQSMLA
-47 DLADEPA
+47 GLADESA
-54 LENLTTRAS
+54 LANLTTRAS

-78 DVLSFYQE
+78 DVLGFYQE

-110 GYELRPGVAA
+110 GYELHPGVAA

-139 IDISARA
+139 IDIGARA

-162 EAIDAKVRWNALP
+162 EAIDAKARWNALP
-175 VLAAEAVLPRMGLRT
+175 VLAAEAVPPRMGLRT

-205 LLVIGDERAKEP
+205 LLVIGDERTKDP
-217 GHENWDFR
+217 GNENWDFR
-225 RVTRLR
+225 RVARLR

-238 SDPKDIGYTVV
+238 SDPKDAGYTIV

-262 HPARTNPRCYA
+262 HPARANPRCHA

-292 ANLRA
+292 ASLRA
-297 NYLRL
+297 TYLGL
-302 ALPGAEVG
+302 ADEAR
-310 DNPPIN
+310 PPIGQ
-316 EHPEWPGFTLADI
+316 HPEWPGFTLADI

-336 ASGSGLLGQYY
+336 GSGLLGQYY

-354 PILSRT
+354 LRLSRT
-360 DATVNFNWGT
+360 DAMVNFDWGA
-370 GSPDPAVPADQFSVR
+370 GSPDPSVPADQFSVR
-385 WSGWIQA
+385 WSGWIQ
-392 PASGQFN
+392 PPVTGQFT

-411 IDGER
+411 IDNR
-416 IIDFWIDQGATER
+416 LIIDFWIDQGATER
-429 TGTARLQ
+429 SGTASLR
-436 ADHKHDIRLEFY
+436 ADHKHDIRLEYY
-448 ENGGGATCQLAWSGP
+448 ENGGSATCRLAWSGP
-463 GVSKAVIPSAR
+463 GVSKAVVPAAR
-474 LYPRDVNTVHLDASY
+474 LYPRDVHTVHLDASY
-489 PKWLADG
+489 PKWLAGG
-496 WAVMSIPN
+496 WAVLSIPN

-510 IVSTEDDA
+510 IVATEDDA
-518 RADFTVSA
+518 RADFAVSA

-533 SGENLRDTFNNHVRS
+533 SGENLRDTFNNRVRS
-548 TTAFGQSEPLAW
+548 TTAFGQSEPLDW

-568 LQGHL
+568 VQGHL
-573 IDLAGYEPDLPE
+573 IDLAGYEPDLPA
-585 GRWLAISGLVLADLP
+585 GRWLAVSGLVLADLP
-600 ANAKALSRLKKG
+600 ANTRARSRLAKG
-612 EALATIRIARDRK
+612 DALASIRIGRDRQ

-632 DFFRLTVTLAPAAE
+632 DFSRLTVALAPAADV
-646 IVRIQHND
+646 VRIQHND
-654 SSNGHTQLLL
+654 SGNGRTQLLL
-664 DNDLTHAYLP
+664 ASDLTHAYLP
-674 STVRINANLA
+674 ASVRINANLA

-695 IQPEPLGSGDG
+695 IQPEPLGGGDG

-712 FALRQGP
+712 FNLRQGP

-740 GLLWQEAPRFTAP
+740 GLLWPEAPRFTAP
-753 GPTERAYTVKLDE
+753 GPGERAYTVKLDE
-766 NGSATVQFGDGVH
+766 NGSATVQFGDGTH
-779 GTRLPTGS
+779 GTRLPTG

-799 TAGNVKA
+799 TAGNVGA
-806 EQISMLLTRPPGL
+806 EQISMLLSRPPGL
-819 KAVTNPVAASGGTNA
+819 KAVTNPVAASGGTDA
-834 EAGDDAR
+834 EAGDEAR

-874 AVWLWDGEQ
+874 AVWLWDGE
-883 RLVHLTVAGTDG
+883 RRMVHLTVAGTGG

-909 AAIDGARPPHQ
+909 AAIDSARPPYQ
-920 PLRVSPCLDL
+920 PLRVSPGRDL
-930 RFGLTAGLWIAPEYE
+930 RFGLTAGLWIAPEYAPE
-945 AEKVLAAAGQ
+945 RVLAAAGK
-955 ALAAAFGF
+955 ALAAAFAF
-963 AARAFGQQV
+963 AARAFGQPV
-972 TGSEVLAVL
+972 TGSEVLAAL
-981 QGVAGVIGA
+981 QGVAGVVGA
-990 DLDKLIQVES
+990 DLDRLIQVES
-1000 ELTVLTSNGPDG
+1000 GLTVRTANGPDG
-1012 SIPARSARW
+1012 SIPALSARW

-1029 DLLLLDPT
+1029 DLLLLDP
-1037 AITLTE
+1037 AAVTLTE

>member
-13 VTPLTPVDAIQ
+13 VTPLTPVDATQ

-33 RVGTHGRFRQSMLA
+33 RAGTHGRFRQSMLA
-47 DLADEPA
+47 GLADESA
-54 LENLTTRAS
+54 LANLTTRAS

-78 DVLSFYQE
+78 DVLCFYQE

-110 GYELRPGVAA
+110 GYELHPGVAA

-139 IDISARA
+139 IDIGARA

-162 EAIDAKVRWNALP
+162 EAIDAKARWNALP
-175 VLAAEAVLPRMGLRT
+175 VLAAEAAPPRMGLRT

-205 LLVIGDERAKEP
+205 LLVIGDERTKDP
-217 GHENWDFR
+217 GNENWDFR
-225 RVTRLR
+225 RVARLR

-238 SDPKDIGYTVV
+238 SDPKDAGYTVV

-262 HPARTNPRCYA
+262 HPARANPRCHA

-292 ANLRA
+292 ASLRA
-297 NYLRL
+297 TYLGL
-302 ALPGAEVG
+302 ADEAP
-310 DNPPIN
+310 PPIGQ
-316 EHPEWPGFTLADI
+316 HPEWPGFTLADI

-336 ASGSGLLGQYY
+336 GSGLLGQYY

-354 PILSRT
+354 LRLSRT
-360 DATVNFNWGT
+360 DAMVNFDWGA
-370 GSPDPAVPADQFSVR
+370 GSPDPSVPADQFSVR
-385 WSGWIQA
+385 WSGWIQ
-392 PASGQFN
+392 PPVTGQFT

-411 IDGER
+411 IDNR
-416 IIDFWIDQGATER
+416 LIIDFWIDQGATER
-429 TGTARLQ
+429 SGAASLR
-436 ADHKHDIRLEFY
+436 ADHKHDIRLEYY
-448 ENGGGATCQLAWSGP
+448 ENGGSATCRLAWSGP
-463 GVSKAVIPSAR
+463 GVSKAVVPAAR
-474 LYPRDVNTVHLDASY
+474 LYPRDVHTVHLDASY
-489 PKWLADG
+489 PKWLAGG
-496 WAVMSIPN
+496 WAVLSIPN

-510 IVSTEDDA
+510 IVATEDDA
-518 RADFTVSA
+518 RADFAVSA

-533 SGENLRDTFNNHVRS
+533 SGENLRDTFNNRVRS
-548 TTAFGQSEPLAW
+548 TTAFGQSEPLDW

-568 LQGHL
+568 VQGHL
-573 IDLAGYEPDLPE
+573 IDLAGYEPDLPA
-585 GRWLAISGLVLADLP
+585 GRWLAVSGLVLADLP
-600 ANAKALSRLKKG
+600 ANTRARSRLAKG
-612 EALATIRIARDRK
+612 DALASIRIGRDRQ

-632 DFFRLTVTLAPAAE
+632 DFSRLTVALAPAADV
-646 IVRIQHND
+646 VRIQHND
-654 SSNGHTQLLL
+654 SGNGRTQLLL
-664 DNDLTHAYLP
+664 ASDLTHAYLP
-674 STVRINANLA
+674 ASVRINANLA

-695 IQPEPLGSGDG
+695 IQPEPLGTGDG

-712 FALRQGP
+712 FNLRQGP
-719 LTYITAATPSGTAS
+719 LTHITAATPSGTAS

-740 GLLWQEAPRFTAP
+740 GLLWPEAPRFTAP
-753 GPTERAYTVKLDE
+753 GPGERAYTVKLDE
-766 NGSATVQFGDGVH
+766 NGSATVQFGDGTH
-779 GTRLPTGS
+779 GTRLPTG

-799 TAGNVKA
+799 TAGNVGA
-806 EQISMLLTRPPGL
+806 EQISMLLSRPPGL
-819 KAVTNPVAASGGTNA
+819 KAVTNPVAASGGTDA
-834 EAGDDAR
+834 EAGDEAR

-874 AVWLWDGEQ
+874 AVWLWDGE
-883 RLVHLTVAGTDG
+883 RRMVHLTVAGTGG

-909 AAIDGARPPHQ
+909 AAIDSARPPYQ
-920 PLRVSPCLDL
+920 PLRVSPGRDL
-930 RFGLTAGLWIAPEYE
+930 RFGLTAGLWIAPEYAPE
-945 AEKVLAAAGQ
+945 RVLAAAGK

-963 AARAFGQQV
+963 AARAFGQPV
-972 TGSEVLAVL
+972 TGSEVLAAL
-981 QGVAGVIGA
+981 QGVAGVVGA
-990 DLDKLIQVES
+990 DLDRLIQVES
-1000 ELTVLTSNGPDG
+1000 GLTVRTANGPDG
-1012 SIPARSARW
+1012 SIPALSARW

-1029 DLLLLDPT
+1029 DLLLLDP
-1037 AITLTE
+1037 AAVTLTE

>member
-33 RVGTHGRFRQSMLA
+33 RAGTHGRFRQSMLA
-47 DLADEPA
+47 GLADESA
-54 LENLTTRAS
+54 LANLTTRAS

-78 DVLSFYQE
+78 DVLCFYQE

-110 GYELRPGVAA
+110 GYELHPGVAA

-139 IDISARA
+139 IDIGARA

-162 EAIDAKVRWNALP
+162 EAIDAKARWNALP
-175 VLAAEAVLPRMGLRT
+175 VLAAEAVPPRMGLRT

-205 LLVIGDERAKEP
+205 LLVIGDERTKDP
-217 GHENWDFR
+217 GNENWDFR
-225 RVTRLR
+225 RVARLR

-238 SDPKDIGYTVV
+238 SDPKDAGYTVV

-262 HPARTNPRCYA
+262 HPARANPRCHA

-292 ANLRA
+292 ASLRA
-297 NYLRL
+297 TYLGL
-302 ALPGAEVG
+302 ADEAR
-310 DNPPIN
+310 PPIGQ
-316 EHPEWPGFTLADI
+316 HPEWPGFTLADI

-336 ASGSGLLGQYY
+336 GSGLLGQYY

-354 PILSRT
+354 LRLSRT
-360 DATVNFNWGT
+360 DAMVNFDWGA
-370 GSPDPAVPADQFSVR
+370 GSPDPSVPADQFSVR
-385 WSGWIQA
+385 WSGWIQ
-392 PASGQFN
+392 PPVTGQFT

-411 IDGER
+411 IDNR
-416 IIDFWIDQGATER
+416 LIIDFWIDQGATER
-429 TGTARLQ
+429 SGTASLR
-436 ADHKHDIRLEFY
+436 ADHKHDIRLEYY
-448 ENGGGATCQLAWSGP
+448 ENGGSATCRLAWSGP
-463 GVSKAVIPSAR
+463 GVSKAVVPAAR
-474 LYPRDVNTVHLDASY
+474 LYPRDVHTVHLDASY
-489 PKWLADG
+489 PKWLAGG
-496 WAVMSIPN
+496 WAVLSIPN

-510 IVSTEDDA
+510 IVATEDDA
-518 RADFTVSA
+518 RADFAVSA

-533 SGENLRDTFNNHVRS
+533 SGENLRDTFNNRVRS
-548 TTAFGQSEPLAW
+548 TTAFGQSEPLDW

-568 LQGHL
+568 VQGHL
-573 IDLAGYEPDLPE
+573 IDLAGYEPDLPA
-585 GRWLAISGLVLADLP
+585 GRWLAVSGLVLADLP
-600 ANAKALSRLKKG
+600 ANTRARSRLAKG
-612 EALATIRIARDRK
+612 DALASIRIGRDRQ

-632 DFFRLTVTLAPAAE
+632 DFSRLTVALAPAAD

-654 SSNGHTQLLL
+654 SGNGRTQLLL
-664 DNDLTHAYLP
+664 ASDLTHAYLP
-674 STVRINANLA
+674 ASVRINANLA

-695 IQPEPLGSGDG
+695 IQPEPLGGGDG

-712 FALRQGP
+712 FNLRQGP

-740 GLLWQEAPRFTAP
+740 GLLWPEAPRFTAP
-753 GPTERAYTVKLDE
+753 GPGERAYTVKLDE
-766 NGSATVQFGDGVH
+766 NGSATVQFGDGTH
-779 GTRLPTGS
+779 GTRLPTG

-799 TAGNVKA
+799 TAGNVGA
-806 EQISMLLTRPPGL
+806 EQISMLLSRPPGL
-819 KAVTNPVAASGGTNA
+819 KAVTNPVAASGGTDA
-834 EAGDDAR
+834 EAGDEAR

-874 AVWLWDGEQ
+874 AVWLWDGE
-883 RLVHLTVAGTDG
+883 RRMVHLTVAGTGG

-909 AAIDGARPPHQ
+909 AAIDSARPPYQ
-920 PLRVSPCLDL
+920 PLRVSPGRDL
-930 RFGLTAGLWIAPEYE
+930 RFGLTAGLWIAPEYAPE
-945 AEKVLAAAGQ
+945 RVLAAAGK

-963 AARAFGQQV
+963 AARAFGQPV
-972 TGSEVLAVL
+972 TGSEVLAAL
-981 QGVAGVIGA
+981 QGVAGVVGA
-990 DLDKLIQVES
+990 DLDRLIQVES
-1000 ELTVLTSNGPDG
+1000 GLTVRTANGPDG
-1012 SIPARSARW
+1012 SIPALSARW

-1029 DLLLLDPT
+1029 DLLLLDP
-1037 AITLTE
+1037 AAVTLTE

>member
-33 RVGTHGRFRQSMLA
+33 RAGTHGRFRQSMLA
-47 DLADEPA
+47 GLADESA
-54 LENLTTRAS
+54 LANLTTRAS

-78 DVLSFYQE
+78 DVLCFYQE

-110 GYELRPGVAA
+110 GYELHPGVAA

-139 IDISARA
+139 IDIGARA

-162 EAIDAKVRWNALP
+162 EAIDAKARWNALP
-175 VLAAEAVLPRMGLRT
+175 VLAAEAVPPRMGLRT

-205 LLVIGDERAKEP
+205 LLVIGDERTKDP
-217 GHENWDFR
+217 GNENWDFR
-225 RVTRLR
+225 RVARLR

-238 SDPKDIGYTVV
+238 SDPKDAGYTIV

-262 HPARTNPRCYA
+262 HPARANPRCHA

-292 ANLRA
+292 ASLRA
-297 NYLRL
+297 TYLGL
-302 ALPGAEVG
+302 ADEAR
-310 DNPPIN
+310 PPIGQ
-316 EHPEWPGFTLADI
+316 HPEWPGFTLADI

-336 ASGSGLLGQYY
+336 GSGLLGQYY

-354 PILSRT
+354 LRLSRT
-360 DATVNFNWGT
+360 DAMVNFDWGA
-370 GSPDPAVPADQFSVR
+370 GSPDPSVPADQFSVR
-385 WSGWIQA
+385 WSGWIQ
-392 PASGQFN
+392 PPVTGQFT

-411 IDGER
+411 IDNR
-416 IIDFWIDQGATER
+416 LIIDFWIDQGATER
-429 TGTARLQ
+429 SGTASLR
-436 ADHKHDIRLEFY
+436 ADHKHDIRLEYY
-448 ENGGGATCQLAWSGP
+448 ENGGSATCRLAWSGP
-463 GVSKAVIPSAR
+463 GVSKAVVPAAR
-474 LYPRDVNTVHLDASY
+474 LYPRDVHTVHLDASY
-489 PKWLADG
+489 PKWLAGG
-496 WAVMSIPN
+496 WAVLSIPN

-510 IVSTEDDA
+510 IVATEDDA
-518 RADFTVSA
+518 RADFAVSA

-533 SGENLRDTFNNHVRS
+533 SGENLRDTFNNRVRS
-548 TTAFGQSEPLAW
+548 TTAFGQSEPLDW

-568 LQGHL
+568 VQGHL
-573 IDLAGYEPDLPE
+573 IDLAGYEPDLPA
-585 GRWLAISGLVLADLP
+585 GRWLAVSGLVLADLP
-600 ANAKALSRLKKG
+600 ANTRARSRLAKG
-612 EALATIRIARDRK
+612 DALASIRIGRDRQ

-632 DFFRLTVTLAPAAE
+632 DFSRLTVALAPAAD

-654 SSNGHTQLLL
+654 SGNGRTQLLL
-664 DNDLTHAYLP
+664 ASDLTHAYLP
-674 STVRINANLA
+674 ASVRINANLA

-695 IQPEPLGSGDG
+695 IQPEPLGGGDG

-712 FALRQGP
+712 FNLRQGP

-740 GLLWQEAPRFTAP
+740 GLLWPEAPRFTAP
-753 GPTERAYTVKLDE
+753 GPGERAYTVKLDE
-766 NGSATVQFGDGVH
+766 NGSATVQFGDGTH
-779 GTRLPTGS
+779 GTRLPTG

-799 TAGNVKA
+799 TAGNVGA
-806 EQISMLLTRPPGL
+806 EQISMLLSRPPGL
-819 KAVTNPVAASGGTNA
+819 KAVTNPVAASGGTDA
-834 EAGDDAR
+834 EAGDEAR

-874 AVWLWDGEQ
+874 AVWLWDGE
-883 RLVHLTVAGTDG
+883 RRMVHLTVAGTGG

-909 AAIDGARPPHQ
+909 AAIDSARPPYQ
-920 PLRVSPCLDL
+920 PLRVSPGRDL
-930 RFGLTAGLWIAPEYE
+930 RFGLTAGLWIAPEYAPE
-945 AEKVLAAAGQ
+945 RVLAAAGK
-955 ALAAAFGF
+955 ALAAAFAF
-963 AARAFGQQV
+963 AARAFGQPV
-972 TGSEVLAVL
+972 TGSEALAAL
-981 QGVAGVIGA
+981 QGVAGVVGA
-990 DLDKLIQVES
+990 DLDRLIQVES
-1000 ELTVLTSNGPDG
+1000 GLTVRTANGPDG
-1012 SIPARSARW
+1012 SIPALSARW

-1029 DLLLLDPT
+1029 DLLLLDP
-1037 AITLTE
+1037 AAVTLTE